1 MSNYRRKEL
10 AKKITASLLL
20 LSFSSQPYFSTVV
33 FANTN
38 TTVSAPAAGQQ
49 VNSQNIGGTVV
60 VNINNPQ
67 GPGGLSHNKFS
78 DLQVGK
84 EGIVFNNSQNAIN
97 TQLAGNIS
105 GNSNLTNGPAG
116 IILNEVTGSKLSELN
131 GMLEIAGQQASL
143 IIANPNGINAAG
155 VGFINTNRVVL
166 TTGVPTIDAAGNLEG
181 FTVNN
186 ASEITFA
193 DRIETD
199 TAGAE
204 TGFINGSSTTPRI
217 DLISRAVKINGTLQ
231 AEELNVVTGA
241 NKVAYSDLQ
250 AEQMS
255 AATAKPALALDVSAL
270 GGMYAG
276 RITMVGTENGVG
288 VKNAGVMEAVGE
300 AGSILL
306 NVNGRITFAQSVETE
321 NGESSVLS
329 RVTAQKNIELQS
341 SDTIEFADDVTAGVD
356 FTANAKNIIADK
368 QLTAGIYRP
377 TSATDDGAEPEP
389 VVNAAAKM
397 TLTAADTITNA
408 GAVSSEGSLT
418 TTAGL
423 FTNSGS
429 VSAASITVSG
439 KDVINQGSI
448 DQSGT
453 GVTTVALSGTL
464 SNTAAGSGQNSILR
478 TSGDLKLT
486 AQEIVNA
493 GNSIILSSQAAEV
506 TAADISNENST
517 ISAQN
522 GNMTITADNLKN
534 DGGFLK
540 ARQAFSLSSKQNSL
554 SGTIDAGTDLD
565 ITNTDNG
572 SLTLAKN
579 AVLRAGGDISV
590 IAGVIDNAGVLL
602 AQNDIIFTAGSAAN
616 QTTGRISAQKNV
628 DLPDNFTNEGTLT
641 GSNVVDIPPEQ
652 PDKIPQ
658 FTAPDTGVSTDK
670 AAASDFVKIEA
681 DKNAAKE
688 YKPIVEKTNSGID
701 IVQIA
706 SANSDGVS
714 RNLYT
719 WFDVNKSG
727 LILNNATEY
736 VNTQLGGYVDYNYRL
751 GLRPAKIILNE
762 VTSANPSSINGFIE
776 VAGHRAGVV
785 IANANGI
792 VVDNGG
798 FINTSHAV
806 FTTGK
811 PVMNGGLDAYQVN
824 GGSVII
830 TGKGLDAKTT
840 DRLDIVSADAAVTAG
855 VWGGDEINVVTGH
868 NSVDAQNLQT
878 QKLNNSTAGMDNTID
893 IASVGGMYAG
903 KITLVANDTDAG
915 IKNFGNI
922 NASGSGIT
930 LASDGKLAQHGRL
943 AAQKGSVSI
952 TAGGDIYNSQQI
964 LAGTDLQ
971 LQTKG
976 DLLSTGTI
984 GSETG
989 IINLT
994 VAREFT
1000 QTGSVRLEKGALN
1013 INVGSDLYQY
1023 GNISVQQGGTLLAV
1037 QGNSGQYGTISSEG
1051 DFTFDTKG
1059 TLRQHGQIAVTDG
1072 NADFTAGSAFRQYG
1086 DIILANGSG
1095 TVSAGGDALQAGKL
1109 VAQKGSIAVTAAND
1123 LKNTGTISAAAK
1135 LDINTVK
1142 DITQIQG
1149 VMIGG
1154 NGTVVNANNLTNNGG
1169 VIFSGADIDLTI
1181 KNKLQNLNSASI
1193 YAQGD
1198 VTIGSGIGKTTE
1210 LLNQSS
1216 TIRGDKN
1223 VHIAVGS
1230 LTNEKREFITGWDV
1244 TETDHDIALPGFS
1257 LSGKY
1262 YNARRYFHRVVQ
1274 DGTIYLDSPAA
1285 YILSGADMTIDADT
1299 VDNEYSFITAGHDL
1313 DLAAAGLTNIGYKNI
1328 KRTTETGT
1336 DVKYWKYKKHRRL
1349 HHHCHYV
1356 YGQDRSPYYLHTR
1369 ELIDGGADSVI
1380 SAGGSNNTIITTTVN
1395 RTIDAQYEDLTVT
1408 YTPTAQNPAGIE
1420 PSVSV
1425 PQISD
1430 LTSKNPLL
1438 KPADPTADY
1447 LIEMDPRFTNYK
1459 NFLSSDYLF
1468 ERISRDPQ
1476 KVMKRLGDGFTEQ
1489 QLIRDQILNLTG
1501 KQYLAGFTSDE
1512 EQFKELMNNAAI
1524 AADKFDLTVGV
1535 ALTAE
1540 QMANLTTDIVWMV
1553 EQEVNGQNVLV
1564 PVVYLASVRKG
1575 ELKPDGALL
1584 AGGNIHLVTG
1594 DTLTNTGSIVAS
1606 DRSDITAGSI
1616 NNLGGTVKAGKE
1628 LALTGKQDIINAG
1641 GTISG
1646 TNISLEAGNNIVNET
1661 TTSDVQYREL
1671 HQVTVDQV
1679 GSITA
1684 SGDLNLKAGQ
1694 NVELKGSVTA
1704 ADGNTSITAGNKIDI
1719 SSIATGDR
1727 VAVVGTDRDKRINV
1741 NNNSAL
1747 VGGKNVQLQAGG
1759 DLALTGSH
1767 VTATDS
1773 ITATAGGNIK
1783 LKAVKDRKMEEAEIG
1798 HRGGFYYNR
1807 VMTDDEKVQGSSMSA
1822 GGDISLQSG
1831 RDINLTSSNIA
1842 SEQGKITGGAAGSVN
1857 LNTMTEHHESIF
1869 EEHKKKIGFL
1879 SSKTTDIYDAKAA
1892 DYNVGSNISGDSVD
1906 LTSGKDTNITASN
1919 VVADNDVN
1927 ITAGGNV
1934 NIIAAEDTSSSTY
1947 KKQVKKSGL
1956 LSGGGLGFT
1965 IGSEKRKDQY
1975 DNQNVEQAGST
1986 VGSIKGSVN
1995 VEAGKD
2001 VSISASDVLAGK
2013 DINLT
2018 GQNVTIES
2026 ADNTYNAQ
2034 EKHEYKKS
2042 GLTVSL
2048 TTPAL
2053 SVAESVH
2060 DTIKKAD
2067 SVKDDRLKAL
2077 IVGKEISDLTK
2088 SGKDSV
2094 LNQTKD
2100 GLKDGFNADDF
2111 SLNISIGSQKSK
2123 TESSSSTTIVQGSTV
2138 KSGGNV
2144 NITATEKDINIKG
2157 SDISGE
2163 DVSLAAKG
2171 DVNIT
2176 SAKNI
2181 NTSSSDSK
2189 SSSGSIGVSI
2199 NTSGISDI
2207 NAGYS
2212 KYKGEVKENGTTHTN
2227 STVTANDKLTVE
2239 SGKDT
2244 NISGSKVSG
2253 GSVEIHVG
2261 GNLNIESQQDSQ
2273 KYDEKYTSGGLNVN
2287 INYAT
2292 GAGISGGASSGTTKS
2307 DYNSVT
2313 DQSGIYAGEGGF
2325 NITVDKNTDLKGG
2338 VIDSDT
2344 TPDKNKL
2351 TTGTLTWEDIDNKA
2365 EYSSK
2370 DVGINVNINNG
2381 AKDNEKGVTPN
2392 IGMPAKGEDES
2403 TTQAGVAQGTI
2414 EIKDK
2419 ENQKQNIEDLNRDT
2433 KNTLNKLEQI
2443 FDKQTVAERKE
2454 MADLFGELAYNFV
2467 GDLAIK
2473 NGWAEGSPEKV
2484 ALHAFVGGIMSELTG
2499 SGFLSGASGA
2509 AVNEFIQKQLSD
2521 AFKDNPDMHQWAS
2534 ALVGAVVSDVVTG
2547 NAQAGASSAVSG
2559 TKDNYLTHKQYTDYL
2574 AELESCKGDADKE
2587 KEVQQKYEVISALQD
2602 KEWLKAHPF
2611 EEYAETIKNVDGSIS
2626 YVSKEQVVGLNT
2638 DGSTAYLRP
2647 GEVIVIGNEDISK
2660 IVDKIKPGNII
2671 QMPDGKRYYVQPNGE
2686 LKENADLGAFMTY
2699 QKVSFEKGD
2708 VETYRDMYIF
2718 GADAK
2723 IADDF
2728 KDKAGEAVVDIPD
2741 KIGKIHFASELLQ
2754 VGAVTG
2760 NDSAMIGAT
2769 VLIAYEG
2776 TGMVITTTSFINNVV
2791 NSNVDINELIK
2802 DKFEKNDQEIYDHI
2816 DKGAKMVGIVG
2827 DVVNITAAAK
2837 AGKFNSINWD
2847 RVAFDDAE
2855 REKAKVLL
2863 SSLGLSMN
2871 INTIEELIE

>member
-20 LSFSSQPYFSTVV
+20 LSFSSQPYFSTAV

-155 VGFINTNRVVL
+155 VGFINTNRAVL

-241 NKVAYSDLQ
+241 NKVAYSNLQ

-377 TSATDDGAEPEP
+377 TSATDDGVELEP

-453 GVTTVALSGTL
+453 GVTTVALSGTF

-478 TSGDLKLT
+478 TSGNLKLT

-522 GNMTITADNLKN
+522 GNLTITADNLKN

-628 DLPDNFTNEGTLT
+628 DLPDNFANEGTLT

-681 DKNAAKE
+681 DKNAATE

-811 PVMNGGLDAYQVN
+811 PVVNGGLDTYQVN

-830 TGKGLDAKTT
+830 TGQGLDAKTT

-994 VAREFT
+994 AARDFT

-1181 KNKLQNLNSASI
+1181 KNKLQNLNSASV
-1193 YAQGD
+1193 YARGD
-1198 VTIGSGIGKTTE
+1198 VTIGSGTGKTAE

-1223 VHIAVGS
+1223 VHIAAGS

-1313 DLAAAGLTNIGYKNI
+1313 DLAAASLTNIGYKNI

-1336 DVKYWKYKKHRRL
+1336 DVKYWKYKKHRRW
-1349 HHHCHYV
+1349 HRHCHYV

-1438 KPADPTADY
+1438 KPADSTADY

-1694 NVELKGSVTA
+1694 NVELQGSVTA

-1727 VAVVGTDRDKRINV
+1727 VAVVGTDWDKRINV

-1773 ITATAGGNIK
+1773 ITAEAGGSIELN
-1783 LKAVKDRKMEEAEIG
+1783 AVKDRKMEEAEIG

-1927 ITAGGNV
+1927 ITA
-1934 NIIAAEDTSSSTY
+1934 D
-1947 KKQVKKSGL
+1947 
-1956 LSGGGLGFT
+1956 
-1965 IGSEKRKDQY
+1965 
-1975 DNQNVEQAGST
+1975 
-1986 VGSIKGSVN
+1986 
-1995 VEAGKD
+1995 
-2001 VSISASDVLAGK
+2001 
-2013 DINLT
+2013 
-2018 GQNVTIES
+2018 
-2026 ADNTYNAQ
+2026 
-2034 EKHEYKKS
+2034 
-2042 GLTVSL
+2042 
-2048 TTPAL
+2048 
-2053 SVAESVH
+2053 
-2060 DTIKKAD
+2060 
-2067 SVKDDRLKAL
+2067 
-2077 IVGKEISDLTK
+2077 
-2088 SGKDSV
+2088 
-2094 LNQTKD
+2094 
-2100 GLKDGFNADDF
+2100 
-2111 SLNISIGSQKSK
+2111 
-2123 TESSSSTTIVQGSTV
+2123 
-2138 KSGGNV
+2138 GNV

-2176 SAKNI
+2176 SAKNT

-2189 SSSGSIGVSI
+2189 ASSGSIGVSI

-2212 KYKGEVKENGTTHTN
+2212 KYKDEVKENGTTHTN

-2253 GSVEIHVG
+2253 GSVEMHAG

-2338 VIDSDT
+2338 VIDSDA

-2351 TTGTLTWEDIDNKA
+2351 TTGTLTWEDVDNKA

-2403 TTQAGVAQGTI
+2403 TTKAGVAQGTI
-2414 EIKDK
+2414 EITDK

-2433 KNTLNKLEQI
+2433 KNTLNKLEQL

-2454 MADLFGELAYNFV
+2454 MAALFGELAYNV
-2467 GDLAIK
+2467 VHNIDGT
-2473 NGWAEGSPEKV
+2473 PEQKA
-2484 ALHAFVGGIMSELTG
+2484 ALHALVGGIMGELTG
-2499 SGFLSGASGA
+2499 SGFLAGASGA
-2509 AVNEFIQKQLSD
+2509 AVNKLMSD
-2521 AFKDNPDMHQWAS
+2521 ELKKIAGDDPALHQWLS
-2534 ALVGAVVSDVVTG
+2534 AALGAVVSDVVAG
-2547 NAQAGASSAVSG
+2547 NAQAGSSTAASG
-2559 TKDNYLTHKQYTDYL
+2559 TKNNDLMLTPEELSELVFDNDRAEEYCKQQGIPVTQENIEKLKTGFTNFAKENSESDAVIATGGFGVEGSYIYDLKAQESYL
-2574 AELESCKGDADKE
+2574 AAGGSGGKGGIGA
-2587 KEVQQKYEVISALQD
+2587 ALS
-2602 KEWLKAHPF
+2602 LVA
-2611 EEYAETIKNVDGSIS
+2611 I
-2626 YVSKEQVVGLNT
+2626 
-2638 DGSTAYLRP
+2638 
-2647 GEVIVIGNEDISK
+2647 K
-2660 IVDKIKPGNII
+2660 IVSSDSSI
-2671 QMPDGKRYYVQPNGE
+2671 
-2686 LKENADLGAFMTY
+2686 DLN
-2699 QKVSFEKGD
+2699 
-2708 VETYRDMYIF
+2708 
-2718 GADAK
+2718 DAK
-2723 IADDF
+2723 VR
-2728 KDKAGEAVVDIPD
+2728 KDILSGTSIGANFYVGVGGGISIPLNS
-2741 KIGKIHFASELLQ
+2741 KYSGRITIIVKGIGTPQ
-2754 VGAVTG
+2754 VGISGSNAQAG
-2760 NDSAMIGAT
+2760 SDIANDR
-2769 VLIAYEG
+2769 Y
-2776 TGMVITTTSFINNVV
+2776 
-2791 NSNVDINELIK
+2791 NEALDNK
-2802 DKFEKNDQEIYDHI
+2802 YGSD
-2816 DKGAKMVGIVG
+2816 
-2827 DVVNITAAAK
+2827 
-2837 AGKFNSINWD
+2837 
-2847 RVAFDDAE
+2847 
-2855 REKAKVLL
+2855 
-2863 SSLGLSMN
+2863 
-2871 INTIEELIE
+2871 

>member
-20 LSFSSQPYFSTVV
+20 LSFSSQPYFSTAV

-67 GPGGLSHNKFS
+67 GPGGLSHNKFT

-97 TQLAGNIS
+97 TQLAGSIS

-116 IILNEVTGSKLSELN
+116 IILNEVTGSNPSALN
-131 GMLEIAGQQASL
+131 GMLEIAGQNASL

-155 VGFINTNRVVL
+155 VGFINTNRAVL

-186 ASEITFA
+186 ASKITFA

-199 TAGAE
+199 TAGTE

-486 AQEIVNA
+486 AQGIVNA

-522 GNMTITADNLKN
+522 GNLTITADNLKN

-681 DKNAAKE
+681 DKNAATE

-994 VAREFT
+994 AARDFT

-1095 TVSAGGDALQAGKL
+1095 TVSAGDDALQAGKL
-1109 VAQKGSIAVTAAND
+1109 VAQKGSIAVTTAND

-1198 VTIGSGIGKTTE
+1198 VTIGSRTGKTAE

-1223 VHIAVGS
+1223 VHIAAES
-1230 LTNEKREFITGWDV
+1230 LTNEKREFVTGWDV

-1257 LSGKY
+1257 LYGNY

-1313 DLAAAGLTNIGYKNI
+1313 DLAADSLTNIGYKNI
-1328 KRTTETGT
+1328 KCTTETGT
-1336 DVKYWKYKKHRRL
+1336 DVKYWKYKKHRKWHR
-1349 HHHCHYV
+1349 HCHYV

-1380 SAGGSNNTIITTTVN
+1380 SAGGNNTTTVGTTTVN

-1438 KPADPTADY
+1438 KPADSTADY

-1684 SGDLNLKAGQ
+1684 SGDLKLKAGQ
-1694 NVELKGSVTA
+1694 NVELQGSVTA

-1773 ITATAGGNIK
+1773 ITAEAGGSIE
-1783 LKAVKDRKMEEAEIG
+1783 LKAVKDRKMEDAEIG

-1842 SEQGKITGGAAGSVN
+1842 SEQGKITADAAGSVN

-1965 IGSEKRKDQY
+1965 IGKEKRKDQY

-2077 IVGKEISDLTK
+2077 IVGKEVNDLTK

-2094 LNQTKD
+2094 LNQTKG

-2123 TESSSSTTIVQGSTV
+2123 TESSSITTVAQGSTV
-2138 KSGGNV
+2138 KADGNV

-2163 DVSLAAKG
+2163 DVSFAAKG

-2176 SAKNI
+2176 SAKNT

-2189 SSSGSIGVSI
+2189 ASSGSIGVSI

-2253 GSVEIHVG
+2253 GSVEMHAG

-2338 VIDSDT
+2338 VIDSDA

-2351 TTGTLTWEDIDNKA
+2351 TTGTLTWEDVDNKA

-2403 TTQAGVAQGTI
+2403 TTKAGVAQGTI

-2454 MADLFGELAYNFV
+2454 MAALFGELAYNV
-2467 GDLAIK
+2467 VHNIDGT
-2473 NGWAEGSPEKV
+2473 PEQKA
-2484 ALHAFVGGIMSELTG
+2484 ALHALVGGIMGELTG
-2499 SGFLSGASGA
+2499 SGFLAGASGA
-2509 AVNEFIQKQLSD
+2509 AVNKLLSD
-2521 AFKDNPDMHQWAS
+2521 ELKKIAGDDPALHQWLS
-2534 ALVGAVVSDVVTG
+2534 AALGAVVSDVVADNG
-2547 NAQAGASSAVSG
+2547 QAGSSTAASG
-2559 TKDNYLTHKQYTDYL
+2559 TKNNDQLDAELAAQRNLTAEEVKKADEMVTFIDNLSSNDITYESGFTIDDHGNVKSTTSSIKDFDFASSLVVNGTIAIADLPSDIAKTLNLGKVPGYAGEINYIVAVNKDFKNYSGKDFGLAVLSDTAGYGLGKGAGALAGAILGSETTDNYGMKPFLVIYGGYVGANTAGGIL
-2574 AELESCKGDADKE
+2574 GDKLSTEIKNKIAVSDKE
-2587 KEVQQKYEVISALQD
+2587 K
-2602 KEWLKAHPF
+2602 
-2611 EEYAETIKNVDGSIS
+2611 
-2626 YVSKEQVVGLNT
+2626 
-2638 DGSTAYLRP
+2638 
-2647 GEVIVIGNEDISK
+2647 
-2660 IVDKIKPGNII
+2660 
-2671 QMPDGKRYYVQPNGE
+2671 M
-2686 LKENADLGAFMTY
+2686 
-2699 QKVSFEKGD
+2699 EK
-2708 VETYRDMYIF
+2708 
-2718 GADAK
+2718 
-2723 IADDF
+2723 
-2728 KDKAGEAVVDIPD
+2728 
-2741 KIGKIHFASELLQ
+2741 
-2754 VGAVTG
+2754 
-2760 NDSAMIGAT
+2760 
-2769 VLIAYEG
+2769 
-2776 TGMVITTTSFINNVV
+2776 
-2791 NSNVDINELIK
+2791 
-2802 DKFEKNDQEIYDHI
+2802 
-2816 DKGAKMVGIVG
+2816 
-2827 DVVNITAAAK
+2827 
-2837 AGKFNSINWD
+2837 
-2847 RVAFDDAE
+2847 
-2855 REKAKVLL
+2855 
-2863 SSLGLSMN
+2863 
-2871 INTIEELIE
+2871 

>member
-20 LSFSSQPYFSTVV
+20 LSFSSQPYFSTAV

-67 GPGGLSHNKFS
+67 GPGGLSHNKFT

-97 TQLAGNIS
+97 TQLAGSIS

-116 IILNEVTGSKLSELN
+116 IILNEVTGSNPSALN
-131 GMLEIAGQQASL
+131 GMLEIAGQNASL

-155 VGFINTNRVVL
+155 VGFINTNRAVL

-186 ASEITFA
+186 ASKITFA

-306 NVNGRITFAQSVETE
+306 NVNGRITFIQSVETE

-356 FTANAKNIIADK
+356 FTVNAKNIIADK
-368 QLTAGIYRP
+368 QFTAGIYRP
-377 TSATDDGAEPEP
+377 TSATDDGVEPEP

-453 GVTTVALSGTL
+453 GVTTVVLSGAF
-464 SNTAAGSGQNSILR
+464 SNTAASSGQNSILR

-522 GNMTITADNLKN
+522 GNLTITADNLKN

-681 DKNAAKE
+681 DKNAATE

-706 SANSDGVS
+706 SANNDGVS

-811 PVMNGGLDAYQVN
+811 PVVNGGLDTYQVN

-994 VAREFT
+994 AARDFT

-1013 INVGSDLYQY
+1013 INVGSDLY
-1023 GNISVQQGGTLLAV
+1023 
-1037 QGNSGQYGTISSEG
+1037 
-1051 DFTFDTKG
+1051 
-1059 TLRQHGQIAVTDG
+1059 
-1072 NADFTAGSAFRQYG
+1072 QYG

-1181 KNKLQNLNSASI
+1181 KNKLQNLNSASV

-1223 VHIAVGS
+1223 VHIAAES

-1274 DGTIYLDSPAA
+1274 DGTIYLNSPAA
-1285 YILSGADMTIDADT
+1285 YILSGSDMTIDADT

-1313 DLAAAGLTNIGYKNI
+1313 DLAAASLTNIGYKNI

-1336 DVKYWKYKKHRRL
+1336 DIKYWKYKKHRRW
-1349 HHHCHYV
+1349 HRHCHYV

-1380 SAGGSNNTIITTTVN
+1380 SAGGNNTTTVGTTTVN

-1438 KPADPTADY
+1438 KPADSTADY
-1447 LIEMDPRFTNYK
+1447 LIEMDPRFINYK

-1684 SGDLNLKAGQ
+1684 SGDLKLKAGQ

-1773 ITATAGGNIK
+1773 ITAAAGGSIE
-1783 LKAVKDRKMEEAEIG
+1783 LKAVKDRKMEDAEIG

-2034 EKHEYKKS
+2034 EKHEYKKT
-2042 GLTVSL
+2042 GITVSL
-2048 TTPAL
+2048 GGQTVEAVQKITNPIQRAT
-2053 SVAESVH
+2053 E
-2060 DTIKKAD
+2060 
-2067 SVKDDRLKAL
+2067 VKDAKLKAL
-2077 IVGKEISDLTK
+2077 YELNTLHDLQKNVNNISNTLDNIDA
-2088 SGKDSV
+2088 KDESAA
-2094 LNQTKD
+2094 
-2100 GLKDGFNADDF
+2100 LK
-2111 SLNISIGSQKSK
+2111 ISIGIGSASSKSK
-2123 TESSSSTTIVQGSTV
+2123 LESEVTVAKGSNVAAGGDITV
-2138 KSGGNV
+2138 
-2144 NITATEKDINIKG
+2144 TATEKDINIKG
-2157 SDISGE
+2157 SNVSGE
-2163 DVSLAAKG
+2163 NVTLDAKENI
-2171 DVNIT
+2171 NIT
-2176 SAKNI
+2176 SSENSTNNEFDASN
-2181 NTSSSDSK
+2181 K
-2189 SSSGSIGVSI
+2189 SFGASVDFGVSGIIGGGI
-2199 NTSGISDI
+2199 NYGKGSSTVDSD
-2207 NAGYS
+2207 
-2212 KYKGEVKENGTTHTN
+2212 GTTHTN
-2227 STVTANDKLTVE
+2227 ANITANKDLTIT
-2239 SGKDT
+2239 SGEDV
-2244 NISGSKVSG
+2244 NIKGGKVSG
-2253 GSVEIHVG
+2253 DKVTAEIG
-2261 GNLNIESQQDSQ
+2261 GNLNVESQQDTDNYTAKDKNFGIDIGIDKKPQGSGIAFGKDTTDTDS
-2273 KYDEKYTSGGLNVN
+2273 KYS
-2287 INYAT
+2287 
-2292 GAGISGGASSGTTKS
+2292 
-2307 DYNSVT
+2307 SVT

-2325 NITVDKNTDLKGG
+2325 DITVDKNTGLKGG
-2338 VIDSDT
+2338 IIDSDAA
-2344 TPDKNKL
+2344 PDKNKL
-2351 TTGTLTWEDIDNKA
+2351 TTGTLTWEDVENEA

-2370 DVGINVNINNG
+2370 SDGFSGSISQNKDKNGKVHTNTVGG
-2381 AKDNEKGVTPN
+2381 PETG
-2392 IGMPAKGEDES
+2392 GEVSDEDSS
-2403 TTQAGVAQGTI
+2403 TTKSGVAEGTI
-2414 EIKDK
+2414 EITDK

-2433 KNTLNKLEQI
+2433 KNTLNSLGKI
-2443 FDKQTVAERKE
+2443 FDEQEVQERRE
-2454 MADLFGELAYNFV
+2454 MANLFSQMAHSAI
-2467 GDLAIK
+2467 GDMTLKLTSEQKAMLNIAA
-2473 NGWAEGSPEKV
+2473 G
-2484 ALHAFVGGIMSELTG
+2484 ALTSYFA
-2499 SGFLSGASGA
+2499 SGDFLSGAAGVA
-2509 AVNEFIQKQLSD
+2509 TTEALQNILRDVKDPTVKQLIVSI
-2521 AFKDNPDMHQWAS
+2521 AASAASKLAKLNSHNSVAS
-2534 ALVGAVVSDVVTG
+2534 ALDVEKF
-2547 NAQAGASSAVSG
+2547 NH
-2559 TKDNYLTHKQYTDYL
+2559 LTHEQQENFVRDFGK
-2574 AELESCKGDADKE
+2574 AETNQE
-2587 KEVQQKYEVISALQD
+2587 KFDVL
-2602 KEWLKAHPF
+2602 
-2611 EEYAETIKNVDGSIS
+2611 EEYFELSEANRAKDPAAAEAMEKA
-2626 YVSKEQVVGLNT
+2626 LM
-2638 DGSTAYLRP
+2638 
-2647 GEVIVIGNEDISK
+2647 NEL
-2660 IVDKIKPGNII
+2660 DKITKF
-2671 QMPDGKRYYVQPNGE
+2671 DNG
-2686 LKENADLGAFMTY
+2686 G
-2699 QKVSFEKGD
+2699 VSFVIDPDKGLHQNL
-2708 VETYRDMYIF
+2708 
-2718 GADAK
+2718 ADAK
-2723 IADDF
+2723 EF
-2728 KDKAGEAVVDIPD
+2728 LYLSKYLSKVLPETTKDLFVEA
-2741 KIGKIHFASELLQ
+2741 GKIILETSNVMSAGTIQ
-2754 VGAVTG
+2754 VIETG
-2760 NDSAMIGAT
+2760 TNIVRDYDPKDLPQDMLNKIIKESGKGYL
-2769 VLIAYEG
+2769 VYEG
-2776 TGMVITTTSFINNVV
+2776 HVTAENIGIPKSYIIGT
-2791 NSNVDINELIK
+2791 D
-2802 DKFEKNDQEIYDHI
+2802 
-2816 DKGAKMVGIVG
+2816 VGIIIVNNFVG
-2827 DVVNITAAAK
+2827 TK
-2837 AGKFNSINWD
+2837 
-2847 RVAFDDAE
+2847 
-2855 REKAKVLL
+2855 
-2863 SSLGLSMN
+2863 
-2871 INTIEELIE
+2871 

>member
-1 MSNYRRKEL
+1 M
-10 AKKITASLLL
+10 
-20 LSFSSQPYFSTVV
+20 
-33 FANTN
+33 
-38 TTVSAPAAGQQ
+38 
-49 VNSQNIGGTVV
+49 
-60 VNINNPQ
+60 
-67 GPGGLSHNKFS
+67 
-78 DLQVGK
+78 
-84 EGIVFNNSQNAIN
+84 
-97 TQLAGNIS
+97 
-105 GNSNLTNGPAG
+105 
-116 IILNEVTGSKLSELN
+116 
-131 GMLEIAGQQASL
+131 
-143 IIANPNGINAAG
+143 
-155 VGFINTNRVVL
+155 
-166 TTGVPTIDAAGNLEG
+166 
-181 FTVNN
+181 
-186 ASEITFA
+186 
-193 DRIETD
+193 
-199 TAGAE
+199 
-204 TGFINGSSTTPRI
+204 
-217 DLISRAVKINGTLQ
+217 
-231 AEELNVVTGA
+231 
-241 NKVAYSDLQ
+241 
-250 AEQMS
+250 
-255 AATAKPALALDVSAL
+255 
-270 GGMYAG
+270 
-276 RITMVGTENGVG
+276 
-288 VKNAGVMEAVGE
+288 
-300 AGSILL
+300 
-306 NVNGRITFAQSVETE
+306 
-321 NGESSVLS
+321 
-329 RVTAQKNIELQS
+329 
-341 SDTIEFADDVTAGVD
+341 
-356 FTANAKNIIADK
+356 
-368 QLTAGIYRP
+368 
-377 TSATDDGAEPEP
+377 
-389 VVNAAAKM
+389 
-397 TLTAADTITNA
+397 
-408 GAVSSEGSLT
+408 
-418 TTAGL
+418 
-423 FTNSGS
+423 
-429 VSAASITVSG
+429 
-439 KDVINQGSI
+439 
-448 DQSGT
+448 
-453 GVTTVALSGTL
+453 
-464 SNTAAGSGQNSILR
+464 
-478 TSGDLKLT
+478 
-486 AQEIVNA
+486 
-493 GNSIILSSQAAEV
+493 
-506 TAADISNENST
+506 
-517 ISAQN
+517 
-522 GNMTITADNLKN
+522 
-534 DGGFLK
+534 
-540 ARQAFSLSSKQNSL
+540 
-554 SGTIDAGTDLD
+554 
-565 ITNTDNG
+565 
-572 SLTLAKN
+572 
-579 AVLRAGGDISV
+579 
-590 IAGVIDNAGVLL
+590 
-602 AQNDIIFTAGSAAN
+602 
-616 QTTGRISAQKNV
+616 
-628 DLPDNFTNEGTLT
+628 
-641 GSNVVDIPPEQ
+641 
-652 PDKIPQ
+652 
-658 FTAPDTGVSTDK
+658 
-670 AAASDFVKIEA
+670 
-681 DKNAAKE
+681 
-688 YKPIVEKTNSGID
+688 
-701 IVQIA
+701 
-706 SANSDGVS
+706 
-714 RNLYT
+714 
-719 WFDVNKSG
+719 
-727 LILNNATEY
+727 
-736 VNTQLGGYVDYNYRL
+736 
-751 GLRPAKIILNE
+751 
-762 VTSANPSSINGFIE
+762 
-776 VAGHRAGVV
+776 
-785 IANANGI
+785 
-792 VVDNGG
+792 
-798 FINTSHAV
+798 
-806 FTTGK
+806 
-811 PVMNGGLDAYQVN
+811 
-824 GGSVII
+824 
-830 TGKGLDAKTT
+830 
-840 DRLDIVSADAAVTAG
+840 
-855 VWGGDEINVVTGH
+855 
-868 NSVDAQNLQT
+868 
-878 QKLNNSTAGMDNTID
+878 
-893 IASVGGMYAG
+893 
-903 KITLVANDTDAG
+903 
-915 IKNFGNI
+915 
-922 NASGSGIT
+922 
-930 LASDGKLAQHGRL
+930 
-943 AAQKGSVSI
+943 
-952 TAGGDIYNSQQI
+952 
-964 LAGTDLQ
+964 
-971 LQTKG
+971 
-976 DLLSTGTI
+976 
-984 GSETG
+984 
-989 IINLT
+989 
-994 VAREFT
+994 
-1000 QTGSVRLEKGALN
+1000 
-1013 INVGSDLYQY
+1013 
-1023 GNISVQQGGTLLAV
+1023 
-1037 QGNSGQYGTISSEG
+1037 
-1051 DFTFDTKG
+1051 
-1059 TLRQHGQIAVTDG
+1059 
-1072 NADFTAGSAFRQYG
+1072 
-1086 DIILANGSG
+1086 
-1095 TVSAGGDALQAGKL
+1095 QAGKL

-1313 DLAAAGLTNIGYKNI
+1313 DLAAASLTNIGYKNI

-1336 DVKYWKYKKHRRL
+1336 DVKYWKYKKHRRW
-1349 HHHCHYV
+1349 HRHCHYV

-1438 KPADPTADY
+1438 KPADSTADY

-1986 VGSIKGSVN
+1986 VGSISGSVN

-2013 DINLT
+2013 DISLT

-2077 IVGKEISDLTK
+2077 IVGKEVNDLTK

-2138 KSGGNV
+2138 KADGNV
-2144 NITATEKDINIKG
+2144 NITASEKDINIKG
-2157 SDISGE
+2157 SDVSGE

-2176 SAKNI
+2176 SGKNI

-2189 SSSGSIGVSI
+2189 ASSGSIGVSI

-2212 KYKGEVKENGTTHTN
+2212 KYKDEVKENGTTHKN
-2227 STVTANDKLTVE
+2227 STVTANDKLTAE

-2253 GSVEIHVG
+2253 GSVEMHVG
-2261 GNLNIESQQDSQ
+2261 GNLNIESQQDRQ

-2313 DQSGIYAGEGGF
+2313 DQIGIYAGEGGF

-2338 VIDSDT
+2338 VIDSDA

-2351 TTGTLTWEDIDNKA
+2351 TTGTLTWEDVDNKA

-2403 TTQAGVAQGTI
+2403 TTKAGVAQGTI

-2433 KNTLNKLEQI
+2433 KNTLNKLEQL

-2454 MADLFGELAYNFV
+2454 MAALFGELAYNV
-2467 GDLAIK
+2467 VHNIDGT
-2473 NGWAEGSPEKV
+2473 PEQKA
-2484 ALHAFVGGIMSELTG
+2484 ALHALVGGIMGELTG
-2499 SGFLSGASGA
+2499 SGFLAGASGA
-2509 AVNEFIQKQLSD
+2509 AVNKLLSD
-2521 AFKDNPDMHQWAS
+2521 ELKKIAGDDPALHQWLS
-2534 ALVGAVVSDVVTG
+2534 AALGAVVSDVVADNG
-2547 NAQAGASSAVSG
+2547 QAGSSTAASG
-2559 TKDNYLTHKQYTDYL
+2559 TKNNDQLDAELAAQRNLTAEEVKKADEMVTFIDNLSSNDITYESGFTIDEHGNVKNTTSSIKDFDFASSLVVNGTIAIADLPSDIAKTLNLGKVPGYAGEINYIVAVNKDFKNYSGKDFGLAVLSDTAGYGLGKGAGALAGAILGSETTDNYGMKPFLVIYGGYVGANTAGGIL
-2574 AELESCKGDADKE
+2574 GDKLSTEIKNKIAVSDKE
-2587 KEVQQKYEVISALQD
+2587 K
-2602 KEWLKAHPF
+2602 
-2611 EEYAETIKNVDGSIS
+2611 
-2626 YVSKEQVVGLNT
+2626 
-2638 DGSTAYLRP
+2638 
-2647 GEVIVIGNEDISK
+2647 
-2660 IVDKIKPGNII
+2660 
-2671 QMPDGKRYYVQPNGE
+2671 M
-2686 LKENADLGAFMTY
+2686 
-2699 QKVSFEKGD
+2699 EK
-2708 VETYRDMYIF
+2708 
-2718 GADAK
+2718 
-2723 IADDF
+2723 
-2728 KDKAGEAVVDIPD
+2728 
-2741 KIGKIHFASELLQ
+2741 
-2754 VGAVTG
+2754 
-2760 NDSAMIGAT
+2760 
-2769 VLIAYEG
+2769 
-2776 TGMVITTTSFINNVV
+2776 
-2791 NSNVDINELIK
+2791 
-2802 DKFEKNDQEIYDHI
+2802 
-2816 DKGAKMVGIVG
+2816 
-2827 DVVNITAAAK
+2827 
-2837 AGKFNSINWD
+2837 
-2847 RVAFDDAE
+2847 
-2855 REKAKVLL
+2855 
-2863 SSLGLSMN
+2863 
-2871 INTIEELIE
+2871 

>member
-20 LSFSSQPYFSTVV
+20 LSFSAQPYFSTTV
-33 FANTN
+33 FAD
-38 TTVSAPAAGQQ
+38 TTVAAPAVGQQ
-49 VNSQNIGGTVV
+49 VNSQNVNGKVI

-67 GPGGLSHNKFS
+67 GPGGLSHNKFT
-78 DLQVGK
+78 DLQVGT

-97 TQLAGNIS
+97 TQLAGSIS

-116 IILNEVTGSKLSELN
+116 IILNEVTGSNPSALN
-131 GMLEIAGQQASL
+131 GMLEIAGQSASL

-155 VGFINTNRVVL
+155 VGFINTNRAVL
-166 TTGVPTIDAAGNLEG
+166 TTGVPAIDAAGNLEG

-193 DRIETD
+193 DRIETG
-199 TAGAE
+199 TSGAE

-217 DLISRAVKINGTLQ
+217 DLISRAVKVNGTLQ
-231 AEELNVVTGA
+231 AEELNIVTGT
-241 NKVAYSDLQ
+241 NKVAYSDLA
-250 AEQMS
+250 AEQLA
-255 AATAKPALALDVSAL
+255 AATTKPTLALDVSAL

-276 RITMVGTENGVG
+276 RIKMVGTEGGVG
-288 VKNAGVMEAVGE
+288 VRNAGVMEAVGE

-377 TSATDDGAEPEP
+377 ASATDDGAEPEP
-389 VVNAAAKM
+389 VVNTAAKM
-397 TLTAADTITNA
+397 TLTASDTITNA

-453 GVTTVALSGTL
+453 GATSVALSGTF

-486 AQEIVNA
+486 AQKIVNS
-493 GNSIILSSQAAEV
+493 GNSIILASQAAEV

-522 GNMTITADNLKN
+522 GNLTITADNLKN

-554 SGTIDAGTDLD
+554 TGTIDAGTDLA
-565 ITNTDNG
+565 ITNIENG

-590 IAGVIDNAGVLL
+590 TAGVIDNAGVLL
-602 AQNDIIFTAGSAAN
+602 AQNDIIFTADSAAN

-628 DLPDNFTNEGTLT
+628 VLPENFTNEGTLT

-652 PDKIPQ
+652 PDEIPQ

-681 DKNAAKE
+681 DKNAATE

-762 VTSANPSSINGFIE
+762 VTSANLSSINGFIE

-811 PVMNGGLDAYQVN
+811 PVMNGGLGAYQVN

-830 TGKGLDAKTT
+830 TGQGLDAKTT

-868 NSVDAQNLQT
+868 NSVESQTLQT
-878 QKLNNSTAGMDNTID
+878 QKLNNNTAVMDNTID

-930 LASDGKLAQHGRL
+930 LTSDGKLAQHGKL
-943 AAQKGSVSI
+943 AAQKGSISI

-971 LQTKG
+971 LQTEGK
-976 DLLSTGTI
+976 LLSTGAI

-989 IINLT
+989 IITLS
-994 VAREFT
+994 AAKDFT

-1023 GNISVQQGGTLLAV
+1023 GNISVQQGGTSLLV

-1059 TLRQHGQIAVTDG
+1059 TLRQHGQIAVTNG

-1095 TVSAGGDALQAGKL
+1095 TVLASGDALQAGKL
-1109 VAQKGSIAVTAAND
+1109 VAQKGSIAVTAAHD

-1135 LDINTVK
+1135 LDINTVN

-1154 NGTVVNANNLTNNGG
+1154 NGTIVNTNNLTNNGG
-1169 VIFSGADIDLTI
+1169 VIFSGADIGLTI

-1193 YAQGD
+1193 YAQGN
-1198 VTIGSGIGKTTE
+1198 VNIGSGTDKTAE

-1223 VHIAVGS
+1223 VHIAAES

-1244 TETDHDIALPGFS
+1244 TETDHDIPLPGFS
-1257 LSGKY
+1257 LYGNY
-1262 YNARRYFHRVVQ
+1262 YDARRYFHRVVQ

-1285 YILSGADMTIDADT
+1285 YILSGADMAIDADT

-1313 DLAAAGLTNIGYKNI
+1313 ELAAVSLTNIGYKNI

-1336 DVKYWKYKKHRRL
+1336 DVKYWKYKKHRKL
-1349 HHHCHYV
+1349 HRHCHYV

-1380 SAGGSNNTIITTTVN
+1380 SAGGNNTTTVGTTIVN
-1395 RTIDAQYEDLTVT
+1395 RTIDAQYENLTVT

-1447 LIEMDPRFTNYK
+1447 LIEMDPSFTNYK

-1501 KQYLAGFTSDE
+1501 KQYLAGFNSDE

-1553 EQEVNGQNVLV
+1553 EQEVDGQNVLV

-1606 DRSDITAGSI
+1606 ESSDITAGSI
-1616 NNLGGTVKAGKE
+1616 NNLGGTIKAGKE
-1628 LALTGKQDIINAG
+1628 LVLTGKQDIINAG
-1641 GTISG
+1641 GSISG
-1646 TNISLEAGNNIVNET
+1646 TNVSLEAGNNITNET
-1661 TTSDVQYREL
+1661 TVSDVQYREL

-1684 SGDLNLKAGQ
+1684 SGDLRLKAGQ
-1694 NVELKGSVTA
+1694 NIELKGSVTA

-1719 SSIATGDR
+1719 SSIAAGDR
-1727 VAVVGTDRDKRINV
+1727 VAVVGTDRDKRINI

-1759 DLALTGSH
+1759 DLTLTGSH
-1767 VTATDS
+1767 VAATDS
-1773 ITATAGGNIK
+1773 ITAAAGGSIELN
-1783 LKAVKDRKMEEAEIG
+1783 AVKDRKMQDSEVG
-1798 HRGGFYYNR
+1798 HRDGFYYNR
-1807 VMTDDEKVQGSSMSA
+1807 VMTDDETVQGSSMSA
-1822 GGDISLQSG
+1822 GKDISLQSG
-1831 RDINLTSSNIA
+1831 RDINLTSSNIT
-1842 SEQGKITGGAAGSVN
+1842 SEQGKITGVAAGSVN
-1857 LNTMTEHHESIF
+1857 LDTMTEHHESIF

-1919 VVADNDVN
+1919 VVADNDINIKAGGDVN
-1927 ITAGGNV
+1927 IT
-1934 NIIAAEDTSSSTY
+1934 AAEDTSSSIY

-1986 VGSIKGSVN
+1986 VGSISGSVS

-2001 VSISASDVLAGK
+2001 VSISASDVLAGQ

-2026 ADNTYNAQ
+2026 ADNTYNYR
-2034 EKHEYKKS
+2034 EKHEYKKT
-2042 GLTVSL
+2042 GITVSL
-2048 TTPAL
+2048 GGTTVDAVQKITDPIKRAEQVKDEKLAAL
-2053 SVAESVH
+2053 YALNTVH
-2060 DTIKKAD
+2060 DLQKNLTAVGNTLDNIDA
-2067 SVKDDRLKAL
+2067 KDESAAFK
-2077 IVGKEISDLTK
+2077 
-2088 SGKDSV
+2088 
-2094 LNQTKD
+2094 
-2100 GLKDGFNADDF
+2100 
-2111 SLNISIGSQKSK
+2111 ISIG
-2123 TESSSSTTIVQGSTV
+2123 IGSTSS
-2138 KSGGNV
+2138 KSHLDSETTLAKGSNVAAGGDITV
-2144 NITATEKDINIKG
+2144 TATEKDINIKG
-2157 SDISGE
+2157 SNVSGENVTLDAKENINITSSENSTNNDFDASNKSFGASVDVGISGIIGGGINYGKGSSTVDTDGITHTNSNITANKDLAIVSGE
-2163 DVSLAAKG
+2163 DVNIKG
-2171 DVNIT
+2171 
-2176 SAKNI
+2176 
-2181 NTSSSDSK
+2181 
-2189 SSSGSIGVSI
+2189 G
-2199 NTSGISDI
+2199 
-2207 NAGYS
+2207 
-2212 KYKGEVKENGTTHTN
+2212 
-2227 STVTANDKLTVE
+2227 
-2239 SGKDT
+2239 
-2244 NISGSKVSG
+2244 KVSG
-2253 GSVEIHVG
+2253 DKVTADIG
-2261 GNLNIESQQDSQ
+2261 GNLNIESQQETDNCTAKDKNFGIDIGIDKKPQGSGIGFGKDTADTNS
-2273 KYDEKYTSGGLNVN
+2273 KYS
-2287 INYAT
+2287 
-2292 GAGISGGASSGTTKS
+2292 
-2307 DYNSVT
+2307 SVT

-2325 NITVDKNTDLKGG
+2325 DITVDKNTDLKGG
-2338 VIDSDT
+2338 IIDSDA

-2351 TTGTLTWEDIDNKA
+2351 TTGTLTWEDIENKA

-2370 DVGINVNINNG
+2370 SDGFSGSISQNKDKNGKVHTNTVGG
-2381 AKDNEKGVTPN
+2381 PEKGIEVS
-2392 IGMPAKGEDES
+2392 DEASS
-2403 TTQAGVAQGTI
+2403 TTKAGVAEGTI
-2414 EIKDK
+2414 EITDK
-2419 ENQKQNIEDLNRDT
+2419 ENQKQNIEELNRDT
-2433 KNTLNKLEQI
+2433 KDSLNALGKI
-2443 FDKQTVAERKE
+2443 FDEQEVQERRE
-2454 MADLFGELAYNFV
+2454 MANLFSQMAHSAI
-2467 GDLAIK
+2467 GDMTLKLTSEQKAMLNIAA
-2473 NGWAEGSPEKV
+2473 G
-2484 ALHAFVGGIMSELTG
+2484 ALTSYFA
-2499 SGFLSGASGA
+2499 SGDFLSGA
-2509 AVNEFIQKQLSD
+2509 
-2521 AFKDNPDMHQWAS
+2521 
-2534 ALVGAVVSDVVTG
+2534 
-2547 NAQAGASSAVSG
+2547 AGVA
-2559 TKDNYLTHKQYTDYL
+2559 TT
-2574 AELESCKGDADKE
+2574 E
-2587 KEVQQKYEVISALQD
+2587 ALQNILRD
-2602 KEWLKAHPF
+2602 VKDPTVKQ
-2611 EEYAETIKNVDGSIS
+2611 II
-2626 YVSKEQVVGLNT
+2626 VSM
-2638 DGSTAYLRP
+2638 A
-2647 GEVIVIGNEDISK
+2647 
-2660 IVDKIKPGNII
+2660 
-2671 QMPDGKRYYVQPNGE
+2671 
-2686 LKENADLGAFMTY
+2686 
-2699 QKVSFEKGD
+2699 
-2708 VETYRDMYIF
+2708 
-2718 GADAK
+2718 
-2723 IADDF
+2723 
-2728 KDKAGEAVVDIPD
+2728 
-2741 KIGKIHFASELLQ
+2741 AS
-2754 VGAVTG
+2754 
-2760 NDSAMIGAT
+2760 
-2769 VLIAYEG
+2769 
-2776 TGMVITTTSFINNVV
+2776 
-2791 NSNVDINELIK
+2791 
-2802 DKFEKNDQEIYDHI
+2802 
-2816 DKGAKMVGIVG
+2816 
-2827 DVVNITAAAK
+2827 AAAK
-2837 AGKFNSINWD
+2837 AADLNTHNSSAIASDVEKFNHLNHEQQE
-2847 RVAFDDAE
+2847 AFVRDMQKAE
-2855 REKAKVLL
+2855 TNEERYNNIVYYYNLSQENRDKDPKAAEAMEKALMNELEQITKFDNGGISFVVDHDKGLHQNLEDAKAFFGTYNVVKYLPDVFGEGVKLTAATLAGPATVIGGTIKYGDLVFDFVGSYNEQGEVNDKFISSVVIDVAKATVFNKIDKLISDKVPAFITIPTEA
-2863 SSLGLSMN
+2863 GLMTYVNKN
-2871 INTIEELIE
+2871 IKDYKDEMGD

>member
-20 LSFSSQPYFSTVV
+20 LSFSAQPYFSTTV
-33 FANTN
+33 FAD
-38 TTVSAPAAGQQ
+38 TTVAAPAVGQQ
-49 VNSQNIGGTVV
+49 VNSQNVNGKVI

-67 GPGGLSHNKFS
+67 GPGGLSHNKFN
-78 DLQVGK
+78 DLQVGT

-97 TQLAGNIS
+97 TQLAGSIS
-105 GNSNLTNGPAG
+105 GNSNLTNGTAG
-116 IILNEVTGSKLSELN
+116 IILNEVTGSNPSALN
-131 GMLEIAGQQASL
+131 GMLEIAGQSASL

-155 VGFINTNRVVL
+155 VGFINTNRAVL
-166 TTGVPTIDAAGNLEG
+166 TTGVPAIDAAGNLEG

-199 TAGAE
+199 TSGAE

-217 DLISRAVKINGTLQ
+217 DLISRAVKVNGTLQ
-231 AEELNVVTGA
+231 AEELNIVTGT
-241 NKVAYSDLQ
+241 NKVAYSDLA
-250 AEQMS
+250 AEQLA
-255 AATAKPALALDVSAL
+255 AATTKPTLALDVSAL

-276 RITMVGTENGVG
+276 RIKMVGTEGGVG
-288 VKNAGVMEAVGE
+288 VRNAGVMEAVGE

-377 TSATDDGAEPEP
+377 ASATDDGAEPEP
-389 VVNAAAKM
+389 VVNTAAKM
-397 TLTAADTITNA
+397 TLTASDTITNT

-453 GVTTVALSGTL
+453 GATSVALSGTF

-486 AQEIVNA
+486 AQKIVNS
-493 GNSIILSSQAAEV
+493 GNSIILASQAAEV

-522 GNMTITADNLKN
+522 GNLTITADNLKN

-554 SGTIDAGTDLD
+554 TGTIDAGTNLA
-565 ITNTDNG
+565 ITNIENG

-590 IAGVIDNAGVLL
+590 TAGVIDNAGVLL

-628 DLPDNFTNEGTLT
+628 VLPENFTNEGTLT

-652 PDKIPQ
+652 PDEIPQ

-681 DKNAAKE
+681 DKNAATE

-811 PVMNGGLDAYQVN
+811 PVMNGGLGAYQVN

-830 TGKGLDAKTT
+830 TGQGLDAKTT

-868 NSVDAQNLQT
+868 NSVESQTLQT
-878 QKLNNSTAGMDNTID
+878 QKLNNNTAVMDNTID

-930 LASDGKLAQHGRL
+930 LASDGKLAQHGKL
-943 AAQKGSVSI
+943 AAQKGSISI

-971 LQTKG
+971 LQTEGK
-976 DLLSTGTI
+976 LLSTGTI

-989 IINLT
+989 IITLS
-994 VAREFT
+994 AAKDFT

-1023 GNISVQQGGTLLAV
+1023 GNISVQQGRTSLLV

-1059 TLRQHGQIAVTDG
+1059 TLRQHGQIAVTNG

-1095 TVSAGGDALQAGKL
+1095 TVLASGDALQAGKL
-1109 VAQKGSIAVTAAND
+1109 VAQKGSIAVTAAHD

-1135 LDINTVK
+1135 LDINTVN

-1154 NGTVVNANNLTNNGG
+1154 NGTIVNANNLTNNGG

-1193 YAQGD
+1193 YAQGN
-1198 VTIGSGIGKTTE
+1198 VNIGSGTDKTAE

-1223 VHIAVGS
+1223 VHIAAES

-1244 TETDHDIALPGFS
+1244 TETDHDIPLPGFS
-1257 LSGKY
+1257 LYGNY
-1262 YNARRYFHRVVQ
+1262 YDARRYFHRVVQ

-1285 YILSGADMTIDADT
+1285 YILSGADMAIDADT

-1313 DLAAAGLTNIGYKNI
+1313 ELAAVSLTNIGYKNI

-1336 DVKYWKYKKHRRL
+1336 DVKYWKYKKHRKL
-1349 HHHCHYV
+1349 HRHCHYV

-1380 SAGGSNNTIITTTVN
+1380 SAGGNNTTTVGTTTVN

-1408 YTPTAQNPAGIE
+1408 YIPTAQNPAGIE

-1447 LIEMDPRFTNYK
+1447 LIEMDPSFTNYK

-1501 KQYLAGFTSDE
+1501 KQYLAGFNSDE

-1553 EQEVNGQNVLV
+1553 EQEVDGQNVLV

-1606 DRSDITAGSI
+1606 ESSDITAGSI
-1616 NNLGGTVKAGKE
+1616 NNLGGTIKAGKE
-1628 LALTGKQDIINAG
+1628 LVLTGKQDIINAG
-1641 GTISG
+1641 GSISG
-1646 TNISLEAGNNIVNET
+1646 TNVSLEAGNNITNET
-1661 TTSDVQYREL
+1661 TSSDIQYREL

-1684 SGDLNLKAGQ
+1684 SGDLSLKAGQ

-1727 VAVVGTDRDKRINV
+1727 VAVVGTDRDKRINI

-1759 DLALTGSH
+1759 DLTLTGSH
-1767 VTATDS
+1767 VAATDS
-1773 ITATAGGNIK
+1773 ITAAAGGSIELN
-1783 LKAVKDRKMEEAEIG
+1783 AVKDRKMQDSEVG

-1807 VMTDDEKVQGSSMSA
+1807 VMTDDETVQGSSMSA
-1822 GGDISLQSG
+1822 GKDISLQSG
-1831 RDINLTSSNIA
+1831 RDINLTSSNIT
-1842 SEQGKITGGAAGSVN
+1842 SEQGKITGVAAGSVN
-1857 LNTMTEHHESIF
+1857 IDTMTEHHESIF

-1919 VVADNDVN
+1919 VVADNDINIQAGGDVN
-1927 ITAGGNV
+1927 IT
-1934 NIIAAEDTSSSTY
+1934 AAEDTSSSIY

-1986 VGSIKGSVN
+1986 VGSISGSVN

-2013 DINLT
+2013 DISLT

-2026 ADNTYNAQ
+2026 ADNTYNYQ

-2048 TTPAL
+2048 STPAL

-2077 IVGKEISDLTK
+2077 IVGKEVSDLTK
-2088 SGKDSV
+2088 NGQDSV
-2094 LNQTKD
+2094 LNQTRD
-2100 GLKDGFNADDF
+2100 GLKDGFNAGDF

-2123 TESSSSTTIVQGSTV
+2123 TESSSSTTIAQGSTV
-2138 KSGGNV
+2138 KADGNV
-2144 NITATEKDINIKG
+2144 NITATEKDISIKG
-2157 SDISGE
+2157 SDVSGE

-2171 DVNIT
+2171 DINIT
-2176 SAKNI
+2176 SGKNT

-2189 SSSGSIGVSI
+2189 GSSGSIGVSFG
-2199 NTSGISDI
+2199 TGGLTGV

-2212 KYKGEVKENGTTHTN
+2212 TSKGEVKENGTTHTN
-2227 STVTANDKLTVE
+2227 STVTASDKLTIE

-2244 NISGSKVSG
+2244 SIVGGKVSG
-2253 GSVEIHVG
+2253 DSVEMNVG
-2261 GNLNIESQQDSQ
+2261 GDLKIESEQDSQ
-2273 KYDEKYTSGGLNVN
+2273 YYDEKYTSGGLSIDVDL
-2287 INYAT
+2287 T
-2292 GAGISGGASSGTTKS
+2292 KPKKPGVGIGGGASSGKTNS
-2307 DYNSVT
+2307 DYESVT
-2313 DQSGIYAGEGGF
+2313 DQSGIYAGKGGF
-2325 NITVDKNTDLKGG
+2325 DITVDKNTDLKGG
-2338 VIDSDT
+2338 VIDSDA

-2351 TTGTLTWEDIDNKA
+2351 TTGTLTWEDVDNKA

-2403 TTQAGVAQGTI
+2403 TTKAGVAAGTV
-2414 EIKDK
+2414 EITDK
-2419 ENQKQNIEDLNRDT
+2419 EHQKQKVEELNRDT

-2454 MADLFGELAYNFV
+2454 MASLFGELAYNV
-2467 GDLAIK
+2467 VHNIDGT
-2473 NGWAEGSPEKV
+2473 PEQKA
-2484 ALHAFVGGIMSELTG
+2484 ALHALVGGIMGELGG
-2499 SGFLSGASGA
+2499 SGFLAGASGA
-2509 AVNEFIQKQLSD
+2509 AVNKLLSD
-2521 AFKDNPDMHQWAS
+2521 ELKKVAGDDPALHQWLS
-2534 ALVGAVVSDVVTG
+2534 AALGGVVSDVVAG
-2547 NAQAGASSAVSG
+2547 NAQAGASTAASG
-2559 TKDNYLTHKQYTDYL
+2559 TKNNDELD
-2574 AELESCKGDADKE
+2574 AELAAQRNLTAEEVQKADEMVTFVDNLSSNDITYESGFTIDDHGNVTSTTSSVKDFDFASSLVVNGTIAIADLPSDIAKTLNLGKVPGYTGEINYIVAVNKDFKNYSGKDFGLAVLSDTAGYGLGKGAGALAGAILGSETTDNDGMKPFLVIYGGYVGANTAGGILGDKLSTEIKNKIAVSDKE
-2587 KEVQQKYEVISALQD
+2587 K
-2602 KEWLKAHPF
+2602 
-2611 EEYAETIKNVDGSIS
+2611 
-2626 YVSKEQVVGLNT
+2626 
-2638 DGSTAYLRP
+2638 
-2647 GEVIVIGNEDISK
+2647 
-2660 IVDKIKPGNII
+2660 
-2671 QMPDGKRYYVQPNGE
+2671 M
-2686 LKENADLGAFMTY
+2686 
-2699 QKVSFEKGD
+2699 EK
-2708 VETYRDMYIF
+2708 
-2718 GADAK
+2718 
-2723 IADDF
+2723 
-2728 KDKAGEAVVDIPD
+2728 
-2741 KIGKIHFASELLQ
+2741 
-2754 VGAVTG
+2754 
-2760 NDSAMIGAT
+2760 
-2769 VLIAYEG
+2769 
-2776 TGMVITTTSFINNVV
+2776 
-2791 NSNVDINELIK
+2791 
-2802 DKFEKNDQEIYDHI
+2802 
-2816 DKGAKMVGIVG
+2816 
-2827 DVVNITAAAK
+2827 
-2837 AGKFNSINWD
+2837 
-2847 RVAFDDAE
+2847 
-2855 REKAKVLL
+2855 
-2863 SSLGLSMN
+2863 
-2871 INTIEELIE
+2871 

>member
-20 LSFSSQPYFSTVV
+20 LSFSAQPYFSTTV
-33 FANTN
+33 FAD
-38 TTVSAPAAGQQ
+38 TTVAAPAVGQQ
-49 VNSQNIGGTVV
+49 VNSQNVNGKVI

-67 GPGGLSHNKFS
+67 GPGGLSHNKFN
-78 DLQVGK
+78 DLQVGA

-97 TQLAGNIS
+97 TQLAGSIS

-116 IILNEVTGSKLSELN
+116 IILNEVTGSNPSALN
-131 GMLEIAGQQASL
+131 GMLEIAGQSASL

-155 VGFINTNRVVL
+155 VGFINTNRAVL
-166 TTGVPTIDAAGNLEG
+166 TTGVPAIDAAGNLEG

-193 DRIETD
+193 DRIETG
-199 TAGAE
+199 TSGAE

-217 DLISRAVKINGTLQ
+217 DLISRAVKVNGTLQ
-231 AEELNVVTGA
+231 AEELNIVTGT
-241 NKVAYSDLQ
+241 NKVAYSDLA
-250 AEQMS
+250 AEQLA
-255 AATAKPALALDVSAL
+255 AATTKPTLALDVSTL

-276 RITMVGTENGVG
+276 RIKMVGTEGGVG
-288 VKNAGVMEAVGE
+288 VRNAGVMEAVGE

-389 VVNAAAKM
+389 VVNTAAKM
-397 TLTAADTITNA
+397 TLTASDTITNA

-453 GVTTVALSGTL
+453 GATSVALSGTF

-486 AQEIVNA
+486 AQKIVNS
-493 GNSIILSSQAAEV
+493 GNSIILASQAAEV

-522 GNMTITADNLKN
+522 GNLTITADNLKN

-554 SGTIDAGTDLD
+554 TGTIDAGTDLD

-590 IAGVIDNAGVLL
+590 TAGVIDNAGVLL
-602 AQNDIIFTAGSAAN
+602 AQNDIIFTADSAAN

-628 DLPDNFTNEGTLT
+628 VLPENFTNEGTLT

-652 PDKIPQ
+652 PDEIPQ

-681 DKNAAKE
+681 DKNAVTE

-811 PVMNGGLDAYQVN
+811 PVMNGGLGAYQVN

-830 TGKGLDAKTT
+830 TGQGLDAKTT

-868 NSVDAQNLQT
+868 NSVESQTLQT

-994 VAREFT
+994 AARDFT

-1059 TLRQHGQIAVTDG
+1059 TLRQHGQIAVTGG

-1135 LDINTVK
+1135 LNINTVK

-1181 KNKLQNLNSASI
+1181 KNKLQNLNSASV

-1198 VTIGSGIGKTTE
+1198 VTIGSGTGKTAE

-1223 VHIAVGS
+1223 VHIAAGS

-1313 DLAAAGLTNIGYKNI
+1313 DLAAASLTNIGYKNI

-1773 ITATAGGNIK
+1773 ITATAGGSIK

-1986 VGSIKGSVN
+1986 VGSISGSVN

-2013 DINLT
+2013 DISLT

-2077 IVGKEISDLTK
+2077 IVGKEVNDLTK

-2138 KSGGNV
+2138 KADGNV
-2144 NITATEKDINIKG
+2144 NITASEKDINIKG
-2157 SDISGE
+2157 SDVSGE

-2176 SAKNI
+2176 SGKNI

-2189 SSSGSIGVSI
+2189 ASSGSIGVSI

-2212 KYKGEVKENGTTHTN
+2212 KYKDEVKENGTTHTN

-2253 GSVEIHVG
+2253 GSVEMHVG
-2261 GNLNIESQQDSQ
+2261 GNLNIESQQDRQ

-2338 VIDSDT
+2338 VIDSDA

-2351 TTGTLTWEDIDNKA
+2351 TTDTLTWEDVDNKA

-2403 TTQAGVAQGTI
+2403 TTKAGVAQGTI
-2414 EIKDK
+2414 EITDK

-2454 MADLFGELAYNFV
+2454 MAALFGELAYNV
-2467 GDLAIK
+2467 VHNIDGT
-2473 NGWAEGSPEKV
+2473 PEQKA
-2484 ALHAFVGGIMSELTG
+2484 ALHALVGGIMGELTG
-2499 SGFLSGASGA
+2499 SGFLAGASGA
-2509 AVNEFIQKQLSD
+2509 AVNKLMSD
-2521 AFKDNPDMHQWAS
+2521 ELKKIAGDDPALHQWLS
-2534 ALVGAVVSDVVTG
+2534 AALGAVVSDVVAG
-2547 NAQAGASSAVSG
+2547 NAQAGSSTAASG
-2559 TKDNYLTHKQYTDYL
+2559 TKNNDLMLTPEELSELVFDNDRAEEYCKQQGIPVTQENIEKLKTGFTNFAKENSESDAVIATGGFGVEGSYIYDLKAQESYL
-2574 AELESCKGDADKE
+2574 AAGGSGGKGGIGA
-2587 KEVQQKYEVISALQD
+2587 ALS
-2602 KEWLKAHPF
+2602 LVA
-2611 EEYAETIKNVDGSIS
+2611 I
-2626 YVSKEQVVGLNT
+2626 
-2638 DGSTAYLRP
+2638 
-2647 GEVIVIGNEDISK
+2647 K
-2660 IVDKIKPGNII
+2660 IVSSDSSI
-2671 QMPDGKRYYVQPNGE
+2671 
-2686 LKENADLGAFMTY
+2686 DLN
-2699 QKVSFEKGD
+2699 
-2708 VETYRDMYIF
+2708 
-2718 GADAK
+2718 DAK
-2723 IADDF
+2723 VR
-2728 KDKAGEAVVDIPD
+2728 KDILSGTSIGANFYVGVGGGISIPLNS
-2741 KIGKIHFASELLQ
+2741 KYSGRITIIVKGIGTPQ
-2754 VGAVTG
+2754 VGISGSNAQAG
-2760 NDSAMIGAT
+2760 SDIANDR
-2769 VLIAYEG
+2769 Y
-2776 TGMVITTTSFINNVV
+2776 
-2791 NSNVDINELIK
+2791 NEALDNK
-2802 DKFEKNDQEIYDHI
+2802 YGSD
-2816 DKGAKMVGIVG
+2816 
-2827 DVVNITAAAK
+2827 
-2837 AGKFNSINWD
+2837 
-2847 RVAFDDAE
+2847 
-2855 REKAKVLL
+2855 
-2863 SSLGLSMN
+2863 
-2871 INTIEELIE
+2871 

>member
-20 LSFSSQPYFSTVV
+20 LSFSSQPYFSTAV

-67 GPGGLSHNKFS
+67 GPGGLSHNKFT

-97 TQLAGNIS
+97 TQLAGSIS

-116 IILNEVTGSKLSELN
+116 IILNEVTGSNPSALN
-131 GMLEIAGQQASL
+131 GMLEIAGQNASL

-155 VGFINTNRVVL
+155 VGFINTNRAVL

-186 ASEITFA
+186 ASKITFA

-199 TAGAE
+199 TAGTE

-486 AQEIVNA
+486 AQGIVNA

-522 GNMTITADNLKN
+522 GNLTITADNLKN

-681 DKNAAKE
+681 DKNAATE

-994 VAREFT
+994 AARDFT

-1037 QGNSGQYGTISSEG
+1037 QGNSGQYGTISSKG

-1095 TVSAGGDALQAGKL
+1095 TVSAGDDALQAGKL
-1109 VAQKGSIAVTAAND
+1109 VAQKGSIAVTTAND

-1198 VTIGSGIGKTTE
+1198 VTIGSRTGKTAE

-1223 VHIAVGS
+1223 VHIAAES
-1230 LTNEKREFITGWDV
+1230 LTNEKREFVTGWDV

-1257 LSGKY
+1257 LYGNY

-1313 DLAAAGLTNIGYKNI
+1313 DLAADSLTNIGYKNI
-1328 KRTTETGT
+1328 KCTTETGT
-1336 DVKYWKYKKHRRL
+1336 DVKYWKYKKHRKWHR
-1349 HHHCHYV
+1349 HCHYV

-1380 SAGGSNNTIITTTVN
+1380 SAGGNNTTTVGTTTVN

-1438 KPADPTADY
+1438 KPADSTADY

-1684 SGDLNLKAGQ
+1684 SGDLKLKAGQ
-1694 NVELKGSVTA
+1694 NVELQGSVTA

-1773 ITATAGGNIK
+1773 ITAEAGGSIE
-1783 LKAVKDRKMEEAEIG
+1783 LKAVKDRKMEDAEIG

-1842 SEQGKITGGAAGSVN
+1842 SEQGKITADAAGSVN

-1965 IGSEKRKDQY
+1965 IGKEKRKDQY

-2077 IVGKEISDLTK
+2077 IVGKEVNDLTK

-2094 LNQTKD
+2094 LNQTKG

-2123 TESSSSTTIVQGSTV
+2123 TESSSITTVAQGSTV
-2138 KSGGNV
+2138 KADGNV

-2163 DVSLAAKG
+2163 DVSFAAKG

-2176 SAKNI
+2176 SAKNT

-2189 SSSGSIGVSI
+2189 ASSGSIGVSI

-2253 GSVEIHVG
+2253 GSVEMHAG

-2338 VIDSDT
+2338 VIDSDA

-2351 TTGTLTWEDIDNKA
+2351 TTGTLTWEDVDNKA

-2403 TTQAGVAQGTI
+2403 TTKAGVAQGTI

-2454 MADLFGELAYNFV
+2454 MAALFGELAYNV
-2467 GDLAIK
+2467 VHNIDGT
-2473 NGWAEGSPEKV
+2473 PEQKA
-2484 ALHAFVGGIMSELTG
+2484 ALHALVGGIMGELTG
-2499 SGFLSGASGA
+2499 SGFLAGASGA
-2509 AVNEFIQKQLSD
+2509 AVNKLLSD
-2521 AFKDNPDMHQWAS
+2521 ELKKIAGDDPALHQWLS
-2534 ALVGAVVSDVVTG
+2534 AALGAVVSDVVADNG
-2547 NAQAGASSAVSG
+2547 QAGSSTAASG
-2559 TKDNYLTHKQYTDYL
+2559 TKNNDQLDAELAAQRNLTAEEVKKADEMVTFIDNLSSNDITYESGFTIDDHGNVKSTTSSIKDFDFASSLVVNGTIAIADLPSDIAKTLNLGKVPGYAGEINYIVAVNKDFKNYSGKDFGLAVLSDTAGYGLGKGAGALAGAILGSETTDNYGMKPFLVIYGGYVGANTAGGIL
-2574 AELESCKGDADKE
+2574 GDKLSTEIKNKIAVSDKE
-2587 KEVQQKYEVISALQD
+2587 K
-2602 KEWLKAHPF
+2602 
-2611 EEYAETIKNVDGSIS
+2611 
-2626 YVSKEQVVGLNT
+2626 
-2638 DGSTAYLRP
+2638 
-2647 GEVIVIGNEDISK
+2647 
-2660 IVDKIKPGNII
+2660 
-2671 QMPDGKRYYVQPNGE
+2671 M
-2686 LKENADLGAFMTY
+2686 
-2699 QKVSFEKGD
+2699 EK
-2708 VETYRDMYIF
+2708 
-2718 GADAK
+2718 
-2723 IADDF
+2723 
-2728 KDKAGEAVVDIPD
+2728 
-2741 KIGKIHFASELLQ
+2741 
-2754 VGAVTG
+2754 
-2760 NDSAMIGAT
+2760 
-2769 VLIAYEG
+2769 
-2776 TGMVITTTSFINNVV
+2776 
-2791 NSNVDINELIK
+2791 
-2802 DKFEKNDQEIYDHI
+2802 
-2816 DKGAKMVGIVG
+2816 
-2827 DVVNITAAAK
+2827 
-2837 AGKFNSINWD
+2837 
-2847 RVAFDDAE
+2847 
-2855 REKAKVLL
+2855 
-2863 SSLGLSMN
+2863 
-2871 INTIEELIE
+2871 

>member
-20 LSFSSQPYFSTVV
+20 LSFSAQPYFSTAV
-33 FANTN
+33 FANTT

-67 GPGGLSHNKFS
+67 RPGGLSHNKFT

-97 TQLAGNIS
+97 TQLAGSIS

-116 IILNEVTGSKLSELN
+116 IILNEVTGSNPSALN
-131 GMLEIAGQQASL
+131 GMLEIAGQNASL

-155 VGFINTNRVVL
+155 VGFINTNRAVL

-186 ASEITFA
+186 ASKITFA

-204 TGFINGSSTTPRI
+204 TGFVNGSSTTPRI

-255 AATAKPALALDVSAL
+255 AATVKPALALDVSAL

-306 NVNGRITFAQSVETE
+306 NVNGRITFIQSVETE

-356 FTANAKNIIADK
+356 FTVNAKNIIADK

-377 TSATDDGAEPEP
+377 TSATDDGVEPEP

-453 GVTTVALSGTL
+453 GVTTVVLSGAF
-464 SNTAAGSGQNSILR
+464 SNTAASSGQNSILR

-522 GNMTITADNLKN
+522 GNLTITADNLKN

-554 SGTIDAGTDLD
+554 TGTIDAGTDLD

-572 SLTLAKN
+572 SLALAKN

-590 IAGVIDNAGVLL
+590 VAGVIDNAGVLL

-681 DKNAAKE
+681 DKNAATE

-811 PVMNGGLDAYQVN
+811 PVVNGGLDTYQVN

-830 TGKGLDAKTT
+830 TGQGLDAKTT

-994 VAREFT
+994 AARDFT

-1198 VTIGSGIGKTTE
+1198 VTIGSGTGKTAE

-1223 VHIAVGS
+1223 VHIAAES

-1313 DLAAAGLTNIGYKNI
+1313 DLAAASLTNIGYKNI

-1336 DVKYWKYKKHRRL
+1336 DVKYWKYKKHRRW
-1349 HHHCHYV
+1349 HRHCHYV

-1380 SAGGSNNTIITTTVN
+1380 SAGGNNTTTVGTTTVN

-1438 KPADPTADY
+1438 KPADSTADY

-1468 ERISRDPQ
+1468 ERISHDPQ

-1553 EQEVNGQNVLV
+1553 EREVNGQNVLV

-1694 NVELKGSVTA
+1694 NVELQGSVTA

-1773 ITATAGGNIK
+1773 ITAEAGGSIE
-1783 LKAVKDRKMEEAEIG
+1783 LKAVKDRKMEDAEIG

-1831 RDINLTSSNIA
+1831 RDINIISSNIA
-1842 SEQGKITGGAAGSVN
+1842 SEQGKITADAAGSVN

-1934 NIIAAEDTSSSTY
+1934 NIIAVEDTSSSTY

-1986 VGSIKGSVN
+1986 VGSISGSVN

-2077 IVGKEISDLTK
+2077 IVGKEVNDLTK

-2123 TESSSSTTIVQGSTV
+2123 TESSSITTVAQGSTV
-2138 KSGGNV
+2138 KADGNV

-2176 SAKNI
+2176 SAKNT

-2189 SSSGSIGVSI
+2189 ASSGSIGVSI

-2253 GSVEIHVG
+2253 GSVEMHAG

-2292 GAGISGGASSGTTKS
+2292 GVGISGGASNGTTKS

-2338 VIDSDT
+2338 VIDSDA

-2351 TTGTLTWEDIDNKA
+2351 TTGTLTWEDVDNKA

-2403 TTQAGVAQGTI
+2403 TTKAGVAQGTI

-2454 MADLFGELAYNFV
+2454 MAALFGELAYNEIHRISER
-2467 GDLAIK
+2467 A
-2473 NGWAEGSPEKV
+2473 GWDDGSPEKV

-2547 NAQAGASSAVSG
+2547 NAQAGSSSAASG
-2559 TKDNYLTHKQYTDYL
+2559 TKDNILSEEQ
-2574 AELESCKGDADKE
+2574 KE
-2587 KEVQQKYEVISALQD
+2587 KGEEKITDSATSPNNTGGILDAQKNLSDLDKKQQDELIVALQD
-2602 KEWLKAHPF
+2602 PSFVAGLDAAL
-2611 EEYAETIKNVDGSIS
+2611 EENPDLTEYNGIIIKG
-2626 YVSKEQVVGLNT
+2626 
-2638 DGSTAYLRP
+2638 
-2647 GEVIVIGNEDISK
+2647 
-2660 IVDKIKPGNII
+2660 
-2671 QMPDGKRYYVQPNGE
+2671 
-2686 LKENADLGAFMTY
+2686 
-2699 QKVSFEKGD
+2699 
-2708 VETYRDMYIF
+2708 
-2718 GADAK
+2718 
-2723 IADDF
+2723 
-2728 KDKAGEAVVDIPD
+2728 
-2741 KIGKIHFASELLQ
+2741 
-2754 VGAVTG
+2754 
-2760 NDSAMIGAT
+2760 
-2769 VLIAYEG
+2769 
-2776 TGMVITTTSFINNVV
+2776 
-2791 NSNVDINELIK
+2791 VDINGDIVDATKKEYRDGIVNRVNPTINSILNGAG
-2802 DKFEKNDQEIYDHI
+2802 DSAIYE
-2816 DKGAKMVGIVG
+2816 ALGIVG
-2827 DVVNITAAAK
+2827 DNIKVVKDSASKFQWAVVSKTGIKYVRKIPLVSGATLVVTLNEASKNMSDEEFKEYAIREISKTGASVIGGAAVGGMIGGPVGAIAGVLVGPAFEK
-2837 AGKFNSINWD
+2837 AADMGVD
-2847 RVAFDDAE
+2847 RVKE
-2855 REKAKVLL
+2855 LL
-2863 SSLGLSMN
+2863 N
-2871 INTIEELIE
+2871 

>member
-20 LSFSSQPYFSTVV
+20 LSFSSQPYFSTAV

-67 GPGGLSHNKFS
+67 GPGGLSHNKFT

-97 TQLAGNIS
+97 TQLAGSIS

-116 IILNEVTGSKLSELN
+116 IILNEVTGSNPSALN
-131 GMLEIAGQQASL
+131 GMLEIAGQNASL

-155 VGFINTNRVVL
+155 VGFINTNRAVL

-186 ASEITFA
+186 ASKITFA

-199 TAGAE
+199 TAGTE

-486 AQEIVNA
+486 AQGIVNA

-522 GNMTITADNLKN
+522 GNLTITADNLKN

-681 DKNAAKE
+681 DKNAATE

-994 VAREFT
+994 AARDFT

-1095 TVSAGGDALQAGKL
+1095 TVSAGDDALQAGKL
-1109 VAQKGSIAVTAAND
+1109 VAQKGSIAVTTAND

-1198 VTIGSGIGKTTE
+1198 VTIGSRTGKTAE

-1223 VHIAVGS
+1223 VHIAAES
-1230 LTNEKREFITGWDV
+1230 LTNEKREFVTGWDV

-1257 LSGKY
+1257 LYGNY

-1313 DLAAAGLTNIGYKNI
+1313 DLAADSLTNIGYKNI
-1328 KRTTETGT
+1328 KCTTETGT
-1336 DVKYWKYKKHRRL
+1336 DVKYWKYKKHRKWHR
-1349 HHHCHYV
+1349 HCHYV

-1380 SAGGSNNTIITTTVN
+1380 SAGGNNTTTVGTTTVN

-1438 KPADPTADY
+1438 KPADSTADY

-1684 SGDLNLKAGQ
+1684 SGDLKLKAGQ
-1694 NVELKGSVTA
+1694 NVELQGSVTA

-1773 ITATAGGNIK
+1773 ITAEAGGSIE
-1783 LKAVKDRKMEEAEIG
+1783 LKAVKDRKMEDAEIG

-1842 SEQGKITGGAAGSVN
+1842 SEQGKITADAAGSVN

-1965 IGSEKRKDQY
+1965 IGKEKRKDQY

-2077 IVGKEISDLTK
+2077 IVGKEVNDLTK

-2094 LNQTKD
+2094 LNQTKG

-2123 TESSSSTTIVQGSTV
+2123 TESSSITTVAQGSTV
-2138 KSGGNV
+2138 KADGNV

-2163 DVSLAAKG
+2163 DVSFAAKG

-2176 SAKNI
+2176 SAKNT

-2189 SSSGSIGVSI
+2189 ASSGSIGVSI

-2253 GSVEIHVG
+2253 GSVEMHAG

-2338 VIDSDT
+2338 VIDSDA

-2351 TTGTLTWEDIDNKA
+2351 TTGTLTWEDVDNKA

-2403 TTQAGVAQGTI
+2403 TTKAGVAQGTI

-2419 ENQKQNIEDLNRDT
+2419 ENQKQNIEDLNRNT

-2454 MADLFGELAYNFV
+2454 MAALFGELAYNV
-2467 GDLAIK
+2467 VHNIDGT
-2473 NGWAEGSPEKV
+2473 PEQKA
-2484 ALHAFVGGIMSELTG
+2484 ALHALVGGIMGELTG
-2499 SGFLSGASGA
+2499 SGFLAGASGA
-2509 AVNEFIQKQLSD
+2509 AVNKLLSD
-2521 AFKDNPDMHQWAS
+2521 ELKKIAGDDPALHQWLS
-2534 ALVGAVVSDVVTG
+2534 AALGAVVSDVVADNG
-2547 NAQAGASSAVSG
+2547 QAGSSTAASG
-2559 TKDNYLTHKQYTDYL
+2559 TKNNDQLDAELAAQRNLTAEEVKKADEMVTFIDNLSSNDITYESGFTIDDHGNVKSTTSSIKDFDFASSLVVNGTIAIADLPSDIAKTLNLGKVPGYAGEINYIVAVNKDFKNYSGKDFGLAVLSDTAGYGLGKGAGALAGAILGSETTDNYGMKPFLVIYGGYVGANTAGGIL
-2574 AELESCKGDADKE
+2574 GDKLSTEIKNKIAVSDKE
-2587 KEVQQKYEVISALQD
+2587 K
-2602 KEWLKAHPF
+2602 
-2611 EEYAETIKNVDGSIS
+2611 
-2626 YVSKEQVVGLNT
+2626 
-2638 DGSTAYLRP
+2638 
-2647 GEVIVIGNEDISK
+2647 
-2660 IVDKIKPGNII
+2660 
-2671 QMPDGKRYYVQPNGE
+2671 M
-2686 LKENADLGAFMTY
+2686 
-2699 QKVSFEKGD
+2699 EK
-2708 VETYRDMYIF
+2708 
-2718 GADAK
+2718 
-2723 IADDF
+2723 
-2728 KDKAGEAVVDIPD
+2728 
-2741 KIGKIHFASELLQ
+2741 
-2754 VGAVTG
+2754 
-2760 NDSAMIGAT
+2760 
-2769 VLIAYEG
+2769 
-2776 TGMVITTTSFINNVV
+2776 
-2791 NSNVDINELIK
+2791 
-2802 DKFEKNDQEIYDHI
+2802 
-2816 DKGAKMVGIVG
+2816 
-2827 DVVNITAAAK
+2827 
-2837 AGKFNSINWD
+2837 
-2847 RVAFDDAE
+2847 
-2855 REKAKVLL
+2855 
-2863 SSLGLSMN
+2863 
-2871 INTIEELIE
+2871 

>member
-20 LSFSSQPYFSTVV
+20 LSFSSQPYFSTAV

-67 GPGGLSHNKFS
+67 GPGGLSHNKFT

-97 TQLAGNIS
+97 TQLAGSIS

-116 IILNEVTGSKLSELN
+116 IILNEVTGSNPSALN
-131 GMLEIAGQQASL
+131 GMLEIAGQNASL

-155 VGFINTNRVVL
+155 VGFINTNRAVL

-186 ASEITFA
+186 ASKITFA

-204 TGFINGSSTTPRI
+204 TGFINGSSITPRI

-306 NVNGRITFAQSVETE
+306 NVNGRITFIQSVETE

-453 GVTTVALSGTL
+453 GVTTVALSGTF

-478 TSGDLKLT
+478 TSGNLKLT

-522 GNMTITADNLKN
+522 GNLTITADNLKN

-554 SGTIDAGTDLD
+554 TGTIDAGTDLD

-681 DKNAAKE
+681 DKNAATE

-824 GGSVII
+824 DGSVII

-994 VAREFT
+994 AARDFT

-1059 TLRQHGQIAVTDG
+1059 TLRQHGQIAVTGG

-1086 DIILANGSG
+1086 DIILDNGSG

-1181 KNKLQNLNSASI
+1181 KNKLQNLNSASV
-1193 YAQGD
+1193 YARGD
-1198 VTIGSGIGKTTE
+1198 VTIGSGTGKTAE

-1223 VHIAVGS
+1223 VHIAAES
-1230 LTNEKREFITGWDV
+1230 LTNEKREFVTGWDV
-1244 TETDHDIALPGFS
+1244 TETDHDIPLPGFS
-1257 LSGKY
+1257 LYGNY

-1313 DLAAAGLTNIGYKNI
+1313 DLAADSLTNIGYKNI

-1336 DVKYWKYKKHRRL
+1336 DVKYWKYKKHRKWHR
-1349 HHHCHYV
+1349 HCHYV
-1356 YGQDRSPYYLHTR
+1356 YGEDRSPYYLHTR

-1380 SAGGSNNTIITTTVN
+1380 SAGGNNTTTVGTTTVN

-1420 PSVSV
+1420 PSISV

-1501 KQYLAGFTSDE
+1501 KQYLAGFNSDE

-1524 AADKFDLTVGV
+1524 AADKFNLTVGV

-1564 PVVYLASVRKG
+1564 PVVYLASVLKG

-1606 DRSDITAGSI
+1606 DNSDITAGSI
-1616 NNLGGTVKAGKE
+1616 NNMGGTVKAGKE

-1646 TNISLEAGNNIVNET
+1646 TNISLEAGNNIINET

-1684 SGDLNLKAGQ
+1684 SRDLNLKAGQ

-1773 ITATAGGNIK
+1773 ITAEAGGSIE
-1783 LKAVKDRKMEEAEIG
+1783 LKAVKDRKMEDAEIG

-1807 VMTDDEKVQGSSMSA
+1807 VMTDDETVQGSSMSA
-1822 GGDISLQSG
+1822 GKDISLQSG
-1831 RDINLTSSNIA
+1831 RDINITFSNIA
-1842 SEQGKITGGAAGSVN
+1842 SEQGKISADAAGSVN

-1892 DYNVGSNISGDSVD
+1892 DYNIGSNISGGTVD
-1906 LTSGKDTNITASN
+1906 LTSGKNTTITASN

-1934 NIIAAEDTSSSTY
+1934 NITAAEDTSSSTY

-1975 DNQNVEQAGST
+1975 DNQNVEQVGST
-1986 VGSIKGSVN
+1986 VGSISGNVN

-2001 VSISASDVLAGK
+2001 INVSASDVLAGK

-2026 ADNTYNAQ
+2026 ADNTYNSQ
-2034 EKHEYKKS
+2034 EKHEYKKT
-2042 GLTVSL
+2042 GITVSL
-2048 TTPAL
+2048 GTPVL

-2067 SVKDDRLKAL
+2067 SVKDGRLQAL
-2077 IVGKEISDLTK
+2077 IVGKEVSDLTK
-2088 SGKDSV
+2088 NGQDSV
-2094 LNQTKD
+2094 LNQTQD

-2111 SLNISIGSQKSK
+2111 SLNISIGSQKLK

-2138 KSGGNV
+2138 KADGNV
-2144 NITATEKDINIKG
+2144 NINATEKDINIKG
-2157 SDISGE
+2157 SNVSGE
-2163 DVSLAAKG
+2163 DVNLAAKG

-2176 SAKNI
+2176 SGKNT

-2189 SSSGSIGVSI
+2189 SSSSSIGVSI

-2227 STVTANDKLTVE
+2227 SIVTANDKLTVE

-2253 GSVEIHVG
+2253 DSVEMHVG
-2261 GNLNIESQQDSQ
+2261 GDLNIESQQDSQ

-2292 GAGISGGASSGTTKS
+2292 GVGISGGASSGTTKS

-2313 DQSGIYAGEGGF
+2313 DQSGIYAGAGGF
-2325 NITVDKNTDLKGG
+2325 DITVDKNTDLKGG
-2338 VIDSDT
+2338 VIDSDA

-2351 TTGTLTWEDIDNKA
+2351 TTGTLTWEDVDNKA
-2365 EYSSK
+2365 EYESK
-2370 DVGINVNINNG
+2370 DAGINVNINNG

-2392 IGMPAKGEDES
+2392 IGMPAQGENES

-2414 EIKDK
+2414 EITDK

-2454 MADLFGELAYNFV
+2454 MASLFGELAYNV
-2467 GDLAIK
+2467 VHNIDGT
-2473 NGWAEGSPEKV
+2473 PEQK
-2484 ALHAFVGGIMSELTG
+2484 ADLHALVGGIMGGLTG
-2499 SGFLSGASGA
+2499 SGFLAGASGA
-2509 AVNEFIQKQLSD
+2509 AVNKLLSD
-2521 AFKDNPDMHQWAS
+2521 ELKKIAGDDPALHQWLS
-2534 ALVGAVVSDVVTG
+2534 AALGAVVSDVVAG
-2547 NAQAGASSAVSG
+2547 NAQAGSSAAASG
-2559 TKDNYLTHKQYTDYL
+2559 TKNNDELE
-2574 AELESCKGDADKE
+2574 AELAAQGGKPS
-2587 KEVQQKYEVISALQD
+2587 QEVIAAQDREYFEALEKSKVDQD
-2602 KEWLKAHPF
+2602 
-2611 EEYAETIKNVDGSIS
+2611 V
-2626 YVSKEQVVGLNT
+2626 QVVQNS
-2638 DGSTAYLRP
+2638 DGTMSF
-2647 GEVIVIGNEDISK
+2647 
-2660 IVDKIKPGNII
+2660 KPGNTTNLSSVFNQSSVVI
-2671 QMPDGKRYYVQPNGE
+2671 NT
-2686 LKENADLGAFMTY
+2686 A
-2699 QKVSFEKGD
+2699 
-2708 VETYRDMYIF
+2708 
-2718 GADAK
+2718 
-2723 IADDF
+2723 IA
-2728 KDKAGEAVVDIPD
+2728 I
-2741 KIGKIHFASELLQ
+2741 S
-2754 VGAVTG
+2754 
-2760 NDSAMIGAT
+2760 DS
-2769 VLIAYEG
+2769 VLSTG
-2776 TGMVITTTSFINNVV
+2776 TG
-2791 NSNVDINELIK
+2791 IK
-2802 DKFEKNDQEIYDHI
+2802 SP
-2816 DKGAKMVGIVG
+2816 
-2827 DVVNITAAAK
+2827 T
-2837 AGKFNSINWD
+2837 GKFNVI
-2847 RVAFDDAE
+2847 VAVYDDSKKYSGKDFGIAVVSDVAGYTIGTVAGGIYGGSEGFDKNNPVLVVYGTYTGMHALGGVLGDAAS
-2855 REKAKVLL
+2855 KALKDHFA
-2863 SSLGLSMN
+2863 
-2871 INTIEELIE
+2871 NTDDQKGMK

>member
-20 LSFSSQPYFSTVV
+20 LSFSSQPYFSTAV

-67 GPGGLSHNKFS
+67 GPGGLSHNKFT

-97 TQLAGNIS
+97 TQLAGSIS

-116 IILNEVTGSKLSELN
+116 IILNEVTGSNPSALN
-131 GMLEIAGQQASL
+131 GMLEIAGQNASL

-155 VGFINTNRVVL
+155 VGFINTNRAVL

-186 ASEITFA
+186 ASKITFA

-199 TAGAE
+199 TAGTE

-486 AQEIVNA
+486 AQGIVNA

-522 GNMTITADNLKN
+522 GNLTITADNLKN

-681 DKNAAKE
+681 DKNAATE

-994 VAREFT
+994 AARDFT

-1095 TVSAGGDALQAGKL
+1095 TVSAGDDALQAGKL
-1109 VAQKGSIAVTAAND
+1109 VAQKGSIAVTTAND

-1198 VTIGSGIGKTTE
+1198 VTIGSRTGKTAE

-1223 VHIAVGS
+1223 VHIAAES
-1230 LTNEKREFITGWDV
+1230 LTNEKREFVTGWDV

-1257 LSGKY
+1257 LYGNY

-1313 DLAAAGLTNIGYKNI
+1313 DLAADSLTNIGYKNI
-1328 KRTTETGT
+1328 KCTTETGT
-1336 DVKYWKYKKHRRL
+1336 DVKYWKYKKHRKWHR
-1349 HHHCHYV
+1349 HCHYV

-1380 SAGGSNNTIITTTVN
+1380 SAGGNNTTTVGTTTVN

-1438 KPADPTADY
+1438 KPADSTADY

-1684 SGDLNLKAGQ
+1684 SGDLKLKAGQ
-1694 NVELKGSVTA
+1694 NVELQGSVTA

-1773 ITATAGGNIK
+1773 ITAEAGGSIE
-1783 LKAVKDRKMEEAEIG
+1783 LKAVKDRKMEDAEIG

-1842 SEQGKITGGAAGSVN
+1842 SEQGKITADAAGSVN

-1965 IGSEKRKDQY
+1965 IGKEKRKDQY

-2077 IVGKEISDLTK
+2077 IVGKEVNDLTK

-2094 LNQTKD
+2094 LNQTKG

-2123 TESSSSTTIVQGSTV
+2123 TESSSITTVAQGSTV
-2138 KSGGNV
+2138 KADGNV

-2163 DVSLAAKG
+2163 DVSFAAKG

-2176 SAKNI
+2176 SAKNT

-2189 SSSGSIGVSI
+2189 ASSGSIGVSI

-2253 GSVEIHVG
+2253 GSVEMHAG

-2338 VIDSDT
+2338 VIDSDA

-2351 TTGTLTWEDIDNKA
+2351 TTGTLTWEDVDNKA

-2403 TTQAGVAQGTI
+2403 TTKAGVAQGTI

-2454 MADLFGELAYNFV
+2454 MAALFGELAYNV
-2467 GDLAIK
+2467 VHNIDGT
-2473 NGWAEGSPEKV
+2473 PEQKA
-2484 ALHAFVGGIMSELTG
+2484 ALHALVGGIMGELTG
-2499 SGFLSGASGA
+2499 CGFLAGASGA
-2509 AVNEFIQKQLSD
+2509 AVNKLLSD
-2521 AFKDNPDMHQWAS
+2521 ELKKIAGDDPALHQWLS
-2534 ALVGAVVSDVVTG
+2534 AALGAVVSDVVADNG
-2547 NAQAGASSAVSG
+2547 QAGSSTAASG
-2559 TKDNYLTHKQYTDYL
+2559 TKNNDQLDAELAAQRNLTAEEVKKADEMVTFIDNLSSNDITYESGFTIDDHGNVKSTTSSIKDFDFASSLVVNGTIAIADLPSDIAKTLNLGKVPGYAGEINYIVAVNKDFKNYSGKDFGLAVLSDTAGYGLGKGAGALAGAILGSETTDNYGMKPFLVIYGGYVGANTAGGIL
-2574 AELESCKGDADKE
+2574 GDKLSTEIKNKIAVSDKE
-2587 KEVQQKYEVISALQD
+2587 K
-2602 KEWLKAHPF
+2602 
-2611 EEYAETIKNVDGSIS
+2611 
-2626 YVSKEQVVGLNT
+2626 
-2638 DGSTAYLRP
+2638 
-2647 GEVIVIGNEDISK
+2647 
-2660 IVDKIKPGNII
+2660 
-2671 QMPDGKRYYVQPNGE
+2671 M
-2686 LKENADLGAFMTY
+2686 
-2699 QKVSFEKGD
+2699 EK
-2708 VETYRDMYIF
+2708 
-2718 GADAK
+2718 
-2723 IADDF
+2723 
-2728 KDKAGEAVVDIPD
+2728 
-2741 KIGKIHFASELLQ
+2741 
-2754 VGAVTG
+2754 
-2760 NDSAMIGAT
+2760 
-2769 VLIAYEG
+2769 
-2776 TGMVITTTSFINNVV
+2776 
-2791 NSNVDINELIK
+2791 
-2802 DKFEKNDQEIYDHI
+2802 
-2816 DKGAKMVGIVG
+2816 
-2827 DVVNITAAAK
+2827 
-2837 AGKFNSINWD
+2837 
-2847 RVAFDDAE
+2847 
-2855 REKAKVLL
+2855 
-2863 SSLGLSMN
+2863 
-2871 INTIEELIE
+2871 

>member
-2077 IVGKEISDLTK
+2077 IVGKEVSDLTK
-2088 SGKDSV
+2088 NGKDSV

-2138 KSGGNV
+2138 KADGNV

-2157 SDISGE
+2157 SDVSGE

-2176 SAKNI
+2176 SAKNT

-2189 SSSGSIGVSI
+2189 ASSGSIGVSI

-2227 STVTANDKLTVE
+2227 STVR
-2239 SGKDT
+2239 S
-2244 NISGSKVSG
+2244 
-2253 GSVEIHVG
+2253 
-2261 GNLNIESQQDSQ
+2261 
-2273 KYDEKYTSGGLNVN
+2273 
-2287 INYAT
+2287 
-2292 GAGISGGASSGTTKS
+2292 
-2307 DYNSVT
+2307 
-2313 DQSGIYAGEGGF
+2313 
-2325 NITVDKNTDLKGG
+2325 
-2338 VIDSDT
+2338 
-2344 TPDKNKL
+2344 NK
-2351 TTGTLTWEDIDNKA
+2351 
-2365 EYSSK
+2365 
-2370 DVGINVNINNG
+2370 
-2381 AKDNEKGVTPN
+2381 
-2392 IGMPAKGEDES
+2392 M
-2403 TTQAGVAQGTI
+2403 
-2414 EIKDK
+2414 
-2419 ENQKQNIEDLNRDT
+2419 
-2433 KNTLNKLEQI
+2433 
-2443 FDKQTVAERKE
+2443 
-2454 MADLFGELAYNFV
+2454 
-2467 GDLAIK
+2467 
-2473 NGWAEGSPEKV
+2473 
-2484 ALHAFVGGIMSELTG
+2484 
-2499 SGFLSGASGA
+2499 
-2509 AVNEFIQKQLSD
+2509 
-2521 AFKDNPDMHQWAS
+2521 
-2534 ALVGAVVSDVVTG
+2534 
-2547 NAQAGASSAVSG
+2547 
-2559 TKDNYLTHKQYTDYL
+2559 
-2574 AELESCKGDADKE
+2574 
-2587 KEVQQKYEVISALQD
+2587 
-2602 KEWLKAHPF
+2602 
-2611 EEYAETIKNVDGSIS
+2611 
-2626 YVSKEQVVGLNT
+2626 
-2638 DGSTAYLRP
+2638 
-2647 GEVIVIGNEDISK
+2647 
-2660 IVDKIKPGNII
+2660 
-2671 QMPDGKRYYVQPNGE
+2671 
-2686 LKENADLGAFMTY
+2686 
-2699 QKVSFEKGD
+2699 
-2708 VETYRDMYIF
+2708 
-2718 GADAK
+2718 
-2723 IADDF
+2723 
-2728 KDKAGEAVVDIPD
+2728 
-2741 KIGKIHFASELLQ
+2741 IGKEIGVLVKQCMFFA
-2754 VGAVTG
+2754 
-2760 NDSAMIGAT
+2760 
-2769 VLIAYEG
+2769 
-2776 TGMVITTTSFINNVV
+2776 IN
-2791 NSNVDINELIK
+2791 
-2802 DKFEKNDQEIYDHI
+2802 
-2816 DKGAKMVGIVG
+2816 
-2827 DVVNITAAAK
+2827 
-2837 AGKFNSINWD
+2837 
-2847 RVAFDDAE
+2847 
-2855 REKAKVLL
+2855 
-2863 SSLGLSMN
+2863 
-2871 INTIEELIE
+2871 

>member
-1 MSNYRRKEL
+1 
-10 AKKITASLLL
+10 
-20 LSFSSQPYFSTVV
+20 
-33 FANTN
+33 
-38 TTVSAPAAGQQ
+38 
-49 VNSQNIGGTVV
+49 
-60 VNINNPQ
+60 
-67 GPGGLSHNKFS
+67 
-78 DLQVGK
+78 
-84 EGIVFNNSQNAIN
+84 
-97 TQLAGNIS
+97 
-105 GNSNLTNGPAG
+105 
-116 IILNEVTGSKLSELN
+116 
-131 GMLEIAGQQASL
+131 
-143 IIANPNGINAAG
+143 
-155 VGFINTNRVVL
+155 
-166 TTGVPTIDAAGNLEG
+166 
-181 FTVNN
+181 
-186 ASEITFA
+186 
-193 DRIETD
+193 
-199 TAGAE
+199 
-204 TGFINGSSTTPRI
+204 
-217 DLISRAVKINGTLQ
+217 
-231 AEELNVVTGA
+231 
-241 NKVAYSDLQ
+241 
-250 AEQMS
+250 
-255 AATAKPALALDVSAL
+255 
-270 GGMYAG
+270 
-276 RITMVGTENGVG
+276 
-288 VKNAGVMEAVGE
+288 
-300 AGSILL
+300 
-306 NVNGRITFAQSVETE
+306 
-321 NGESSVLS
+321 
-329 RVTAQKNIELQS
+329 
-341 SDTIEFADDVTAGVD
+341 
-356 FTANAKNIIADK
+356 
-368 QLTAGIYRP
+368 
-377 TSATDDGAEPEP
+377 
-389 VVNAAAKM
+389 M

-1274 DGTIYLDSPAA
+1274 DGTIYLDNPAA

-2176 SAKNI
+2176 SAKNT

-2189 SSSGSIGVSI
+2189 ASSGSIGVSI

>member
-20 LSFSSQPYFSTVV
+20 LSFSAQPYFSTAV
-33 FANTN
+33 FANTT

-67 GPGGLSHNKFS
+67 RPGGLSHNKFT

-97 TQLAGNIS
+97 TQLAGSIS

-116 IILNEVTGSKLSELN
+116 IILNEVTGSNPSALN
-131 GMLEIAGQQASL
+131 GMLEIAGQNASL

-155 VGFINTNRVVL
+155 VGFINTNRAVL

-186 ASEITFA
+186 ASKITFA

-204 TGFINGSSTTPRI
+204 TGFVNGSSTTPRI

-306 NVNGRITFAQSVETE
+306 NVNGRITFIQSVETE

-377 TSATDDGAEPEP
+377 TSATDDGVELEP

-453 GVTTVALSGTL
+453 GVTTVALSGTF

-478 TSGDLKLT
+478 TSGNLKLT

-522 GNMTITADNLKN
+522 GNLTITADNLKN

-641 GSNVVDIPPEQ
+641 GSNVVDIPPEK

-681 DKNAAKE
+681 DKNAATE

-811 PVMNGGLDAYQVN
+811 PVVNGGLDTYQVN

-830 TGKGLDAKTT
+830 TGQGLDAKTT

-994 VAREFT
+994 AARDFT

-1198 VTIGSGIGKTTE
+1198 VTIGSGTGKTAE

-1223 VHIAVGS
+1223 VHIAAES

-1313 DLAAAGLTNIGYKNI
+1313 DLAAASLTNIGYKNI

-1336 DVKYWKYKKHRRL
+1336 DVKYWKYKKHRRW
-1349 HHHCHYV
+1349 HRHCHYV

-1380 SAGGSNNTIITTTVN
+1380 SAGGNNTTTVGTTTVN

-1438 KPADPTADY
+1438 KPADSTADY

-1594 DTLTNTGSIVAS
+1594 DTLTNTGTIAAAGNSSIS
-1606 DRSDITAGSI
+1606 GTDLDNSGMITAGKD
-1616 NNLGGTVKAGKE
+1616 LE
-1628 LALTGKQDIINAG
+1628 LTAAQDITNSG
-1641 GTISG
+1641 GSISG
-1646 TNISLEAGNNIVNET
+1646 TNVSLKAGNNIINET
-1661 TTSDVQYREL
+1661 TTNDIQYREL
-1671 HQVTVDQV
+1671 HQVTANQT

-1684 SGDLNLKAGQ
+1684 SGDLNLNAGK

-1727 VAVVGTDRDKRINV
+1727 VAVVGIDRDKRINV
-1741 NNNSAL
+1741 QNNSAL
-1747 VGGKNVQLQAGG
+1747 VGGKDVQLKAGS
-1759 DLALTGSH
+1759 DLTLTGSH
-1767 VTATDS
+1767 VAATDN
-1773 ITATAGGNIK
+1773 ITAAAGGNIE
-1783 LKAVKDRKMEEAEIG
+1783 LNAVKDRTMQDAEVG

-1822 GGDISLQSG
+1822 GKDISLQSG
-1831 RDINLTSSNIA
+1831 QDINITSSNIA
-1842 SEQGKITGGAAGSVN
+1842 SEKGKVTASAAGEIN
-1857 LNTMTEHHESIF
+1857 LSTMTEHHESIT

-1892 DYNVGSNISGDSVD
+1892 DFNVGSNISGGSVD

-1934 NIIAAEDTSSSTY
+1934 NITAAEDTSSSTY

-1956 LSGGGLGFT
+1956 LSGGGFGFT
-1965 IGSEKRKDQY
+1965 IGKEKRKDQY
-1975 DNQNVEQAGST
+1975 DNQNVEQVGST
-1986 VGSIKGSVN
+1986 VGSISGNVS

-2001 VSISASDVLAGK
+2001 ISISAGDVLAGK

-2034 EKHEYKKS
+2034 EKHEYKKT
-2042 GLTVSL
+2042 GITVSL
-2048 TTPAL
+2048 GTPVL

-2067 SVKDDRLKAL
+2067 SVKDGRLQAL
-2077 IVGKEISDLTK
+2077 IVGKEVSDLTK
-2088 SGKDSV
+2088 NGQDSV
-2094 LNQTKD
+2094 LNQTQD

-2123 TESSSSTTIVQGSTV
+2123 TESSSSTTVAQGSTV
-2138 KSGGNV
+2138 KADGNV
-2144 NITATEKDINIKG
+2144 KITATEKDINIKG
-2157 SDISGE
+2157 SDVSG
-2163 DVSLAAKG
+2163 DNVNLAAKG

-2176 SAKNI
+2176 SGD
-2181 NTSSSDSK
+2181 NTNVSKSDSK
-2189 SSSGSIGVSI
+2189 ASSGSFGVSFG
-2199 NTSGISDI
+2199 TGGLTGV

-2212 KYKGEVKENGTTHTN
+2212 TSKGEVKENGTTHTN
-2227 STVTANDKLTVE
+2227 STVTASDKLTIA

-2244 NISGSKVSG
+2244 SIIGGKVSG
-2253 GSVEIHVG
+2253 DSVEMNVG

-2273 KYDEKYTSGGLNVN
+2273 KYDEKYTSGGLSIDVDL
-2287 INYAT
+2287 T
-2292 GAGISGGASSGTTKS
+2292 KPKKPSVGIGGSIKSGKTNS
-2307 DYNSVT
+2307 DYESVT
-2313 DQSGIYAGEGGF
+2313 SQSGIYAGEGGF
-2325 NITVDKNTDLKGG
+2325 DITVDKNTDLKGG
-2338 VIDSDT
+2338 VIDSDAT
-2344 TPDKNKL
+2344 ADKNKL
-2351 TTGTLTWEDIDNKA
+2351 TTGTLTWEDVDNKA

-2381 AKDNEKGVTPN
+2381 AKDNEKGITPN
-2392 IGMPAKGEDES
+2392 IGMPAQGEAES
-2403 TTQAGVAQGTI
+2403 TTKAGVAQGTI
-2414 EIKDK
+2414 EITDK
-2419 ENQKQNIEDLNRDT
+2419 ENQKQDIVDLNRDT
-2433 KNTLNKLEQI
+2433 KNTLNKLGEI
-2443 FDKQTVAERKE
+2443 FDKQEIAERKE
-2454 MADLFGELAYNFV
+2454 MAALFGELAYNEIHRISER
-2467 GDLAIK
+2467 A
-2473 NGWAEGSPEKV
+2473 GWADGSPEKV

-2547 NAQAGASSAVSG
+2547 NAQAGASSAASG
-2559 TKDNYLTHKQYTDYL
+2559 TKNNDLDQELATGLGHLPKTETEVTDGKEQNLNNPYELTFDDFITAVFGNAITNTENKVFETMLSKEFPDYVKI
-2574 AELESCKGDADKE
+2574 ESYPGSNSAFKVYYKSGGKMVSSVL
-2587 KEVQQKYEVISALQD
+2587 KEVPLGSGGSL
-2602 KEWLKAHPF
+2602 L
-2611 EEYAETIKNVDGSIS
+2611 IK
-2626 YVSKEQVVGLNT
+2626 L
-2638 DGSTAYLRP
+2638 STAYEN
-2647 GEVIVIGNEDISK
+2647 GDNVDWSK
-2660 IVDKIKPGNII
+2660 
-2671 QMPDGKRYYVQPNGE
+2671 E
-2686 LKENADLGAFMTY
+2686 LTKFGVSEYAGASAAGMIAGPAGF
-2699 QKVSFEKGD
+2699 VVGVVVGGL
-2708 VETYRDMYIF
+2708 VETSTDKLWSRIE
-2718 GADAK
+2718 K
-2723 IADDF
+2723 F
-2728 KDKAGEAVVDIPD
+2728 KNGGVPLD
-2741 KIGKIHFASELLQ
+2741 
-2754 VGAVTG
+2754 
-2760 NDSAMIGAT
+2760 
-2769 VLIAYEG
+2769 
-2776 TGMVITTTSFINNVV
+2776 
-2791 NSNVDINELIK
+2791 
-2802 DKFEKNDQEIYDHI
+2802 
-2816 DKGAKMVGIVG
+2816 
-2827 DVVNITAAAK
+2827 
-2837 AGKFNSINWD
+2837 
-2847 RVAFDDAE
+2847 
-2855 REKAKVLL
+2855 
-2863 SSLGLSMN
+2863 
-2871 INTIEELIE
+2871 

>member
-20 LSFSSQPYFSTVV
+20 LSFSSQPYFSTAV

-67 GPGGLSHNKFS
+67 GPGGLSHNKFT

-97 TQLAGNIS
+97 TQLAGSIS

-116 IILNEVTGSKLSELN
+116 IILNEVTGSNPSALN
-131 GMLEIAGQQASL
+131 GMLEIAGQNASL

-155 VGFINTNRVVL
+155 VGFINTNRAVL

-186 ASEITFA
+186 ASKITFA

-199 TAGAE
+199 TAGTE

-439 KDVINQGSI
+439 KDVINQGSV

-486 AQEIVNA
+486 AQGIVNA

-522 GNMTITADNLKN
+522 GNLTITADNLKN

-681 DKNAAKE
+681 DKNAATE

-994 VAREFT
+994 AARDFT

-1095 TVSAGGDALQAGKL
+1095 TVSAGDDALQAGKL
-1109 VAQKGSIAVTAAND
+1109 VAQKGSIAVTTAND

-1198 VTIGSGIGKTTE
+1198 VTIGSRTGKTAE

-1223 VHIAVGS
+1223 VHIAAES
-1230 LTNEKREFITGWDV
+1230 LTNEKREFVTGWDV

-1257 LSGKY
+1257 LYGNY

-1313 DLAAAGLTNIGYKNI
+1313 DLAADSLTNIGYKNI
-1328 KRTTETGT
+1328 KCTTETGT
-1336 DVKYWKYKKHRRL
+1336 DVKYWKYKKHRKWHR
-1349 HHHCHYV
+1349 HCHYV

-1380 SAGGSNNTIITTTVN
+1380 SAGGNNTTTVGTTTVN

-1438 KPADPTADY
+1438 KPADSTADY

-1684 SGDLNLKAGQ
+1684 SGDLKLKAGQ
-1694 NVELKGSVTA
+1694 NVELQGSVTA

-1773 ITATAGGNIK
+1773 ITAEAGGSIE
-1783 LKAVKDRKMEEAEIG
+1783 LKAVKDRKMEDAEIG

-1842 SEQGKITGGAAGSVN
+1842 SEQGKITADAAGSVN

-1965 IGSEKRKDQY
+1965 IGKEKRKDQY

-2077 IVGKEISDLTK
+2077 IVGKEVNDLTK

-2094 LNQTKD
+2094 LNQTKG

-2123 TESSSSTTIVQGSTV
+2123 TESSSITTVAQGSTV
-2138 KSGGNV
+2138 KADGNV

-2163 DVSLAAKG
+2163 DVSFAAKG

-2176 SAKNI
+2176 SAKNT

-2189 SSSGSIGVSI
+2189 ASSGSIGVSI

-2253 GSVEIHVG
+2253 GSVEMHAG

-2338 VIDSDT
+2338 VIDSDA

-2351 TTGTLTWEDIDNKA
+2351 TTGTLTWEDVDNKA

-2392 IGMPAKGEDES
+2392 IGMPAKDEDES
-2403 TTQAGVAQGTI
+2403 TTKAGVAQGTI

-2454 MADLFGELAYNFV
+2454 MAALFGELAYNV
-2467 GDLAIK
+2467 VHNIDGT
-2473 NGWAEGSPEKV
+2473 PEQKA
-2484 ALHAFVGGIMSELTG
+2484 ALHALVGGIMGELTG
-2499 SGFLSGASGA
+2499 SGFLAGASGA
-2509 AVNEFIQKQLSD
+2509 AVNKLLSD
-2521 AFKDNPDMHQWAS
+2521 ELKKIAGDDPALHQWLS
-2534 ALVGAVVSDVVTG
+2534 AALGAVVSDVVADNG
-2547 NAQAGASSAVSG
+2547 QAGSSTAASG
-2559 TKDNYLTHKQYTDYL
+2559 TKNNDQLDAELAAQRNLTAEEVKKADEMVTFIDNLSSNDITYESGFTIDDHGNVKSTTSSIKDFDFASSLVVNGTIAIADLPSDIAKTLNLGKVPGYAGEINYIVAVNKDFKNYSGKDFGLAVLSDTAGYGLGKGAGALAGAILGSETTDNYGMKPFLVIYGGYVGANTAGGIL
-2574 AELESCKGDADKE
+2574 GDKLSTEIKNKIAVSDKE
-2587 KEVQQKYEVISALQD
+2587 K
-2602 KEWLKAHPF
+2602 
-2611 EEYAETIKNVDGSIS
+2611 
-2626 YVSKEQVVGLNT
+2626 
-2638 DGSTAYLRP
+2638 
-2647 GEVIVIGNEDISK
+2647 
-2660 IVDKIKPGNII
+2660 
-2671 QMPDGKRYYVQPNGE
+2671 M
-2686 LKENADLGAFMTY
+2686 
-2699 QKVSFEKGD
+2699 EK
-2708 VETYRDMYIF
+2708 
-2718 GADAK
+2718 
-2723 IADDF
+2723 
-2728 KDKAGEAVVDIPD
+2728 
-2741 KIGKIHFASELLQ
+2741 
-2754 VGAVTG
+2754 
-2760 NDSAMIGAT
+2760 
-2769 VLIAYEG
+2769 
-2776 TGMVITTTSFINNVV
+2776 
-2791 NSNVDINELIK
+2791 
-2802 DKFEKNDQEIYDHI
+2802 
-2816 DKGAKMVGIVG
+2816 
-2827 DVVNITAAAK
+2827 
-2837 AGKFNSINWD
+2837 
-2847 RVAFDDAE
+2847 
-2855 REKAKVLL
+2855 
-2863 SSLGLSMN
+2863 
-2871 INTIEELIE
+2871 

>member
-20 LSFSSQPYFSTVV
+20 LSFSAQPYFSTTV
-33 FANTN
+33 FAD
-38 TTVSAPAAGQQ
+38 TTVAAPAVGQQ
-49 VNSQNIGGTVV
+49 VNSQNVNGKVI

-67 GPGGLSHNKFS
+67 GPGGLSHNKFN
-78 DLQVGK
+78 DLQVGA

-97 TQLAGNIS
+97 TQLAGSIS

-116 IILNEVTGSKLSELN
+116 IILNEVTGSNPSALN
-131 GMLEIAGQQASL
+131 GMLEIAGQSASL

-155 VGFINTNRVVL
+155 VGFINTNRAVL
-166 TTGVPTIDAAGNLEG
+166 TTGVPAIDAAGNLEG

-193 DRIETD
+193 DRIETG
-199 TAGAE
+199 TSGAE

-217 DLISRAVKINGTLQ
+217 DLISRAVKVNGTLQ
-231 AEELNVVTGA
+231 AEELNIVTGT
-241 NKVAYSDLQ
+241 NKVAYSDLA
-250 AEQMS
+250 AEQLA
-255 AATAKPALALDVSAL
+255 AATTKPTLALDVSTL

-276 RITMVGTENGVG
+276 RIKMVGTEGGVG
-288 VKNAGVMEAVGE
+288 VRNAGVMEAVGE

-389 VVNAAAKM
+389 VVNTAAKM
-397 TLTAADTITNA
+397 TLTASDTITNA

-453 GVTTVALSGTL
+453 GATSVALSGTF

-486 AQEIVNA
+486 AQKIVNS
-493 GNSIILSSQAAEV
+493 GNSIILASQAAEV

-522 GNMTITADNLKN
+522 GNLTITADNLKN

-554 SGTIDAGTDLD
+554 TGTIDAGTDLD

-590 IAGVIDNAGVLL
+590 TAGVIDNAGVLL
-602 AQNDIIFTAGSAAN
+602 AQNDIIFTADSAAN

-628 DLPDNFTNEGTLT
+628 VLPENFTNEGTLT

-652 PDKIPQ
+652 PDEIPQ

-681 DKNAAKE
+681 DKNAVTE

-811 PVMNGGLDAYQVN
+811 PVMNGGLGAYQVN

-830 TGKGLDAKTT
+830 TGQGLDAKTT

-868 NSVDAQNLQT
+868 NSVESQTLQT

-994 VAREFT
+994 AARDFT

-1059 TLRQHGQIAVTDG
+1059 TLRQHGQIAVTGG

-1135 LDINTVK
+1135 LNINTVK

-1181 KNKLQNLNSASI
+1181 KNKLQNLNSASV

-1198 VTIGSGIGKTTE
+1198 VTIGSGTGKTAE

-1223 VHIAVGS
+1223 VHIAAGS

-1299 VDNEYSFITAGHDL
+1299 VDNEYSFITAGHDF
-1313 DLAAAGLTNIGYKNI
+1313 DLAAASLTNIGYKNI

-1773 ITATAGGNIK
+1773 ITATAGGSIK

-1986 VGSIKGSVN
+1986 VGSISGSVN

-2013 DINLT
+2013 DISLT

-2077 IVGKEISDLTK
+2077 IVGKEVNDLTK

-2138 KSGGNV
+2138 KADGNV
-2144 NITATEKDINIKG
+2144 NITASEKDINIKG
-2157 SDISGE
+2157 SDVSGE

-2176 SAKNI
+2176 SGKNI

-2189 SSSGSIGVSI
+2189 ASSGSIGVSI

-2212 KYKGEVKENGTTHTN
+2212 KYKDEVKENGTTHTN

-2253 GSVEIHVG
+2253 GSVEMHVG
-2261 GNLNIESQQDSQ
+2261 GNLNIESQQDRQ

-2338 VIDSDT
+2338 VIDSDA

-2351 TTGTLTWEDIDNKA
+2351 TTDTLTWEDVDNKA

-2403 TTQAGVAQGTI
+2403 TTKAGVAQGTI
-2414 EIKDK
+2414 EITDK

-2454 MADLFGELAYNFV
+2454 MAALFGELAYNV
-2467 GDLAIK
+2467 VHNIDGT
-2473 NGWAEGSPEKV
+2473 PEQKA
-2484 ALHAFVGGIMSELTG
+2484 ALHALVGGIMGELTG
-2499 SGFLSGASGA
+2499 SGFLAGASGA
-2509 AVNEFIQKQLSD
+2509 AVNKLMSD
-2521 AFKDNPDMHQWAS
+2521 ELKKIAGDDPALHQWLS
-2534 ALVGAVVSDVVTG
+2534 AALGAVVSDVVAG
-2547 NAQAGASSAVSG
+2547 NAQAGSSTAASG
-2559 TKDNYLTHKQYTDYL
+2559 TKNNDLMLTPEELSELVFDNDRAEEYCKQQGIPVTQENIEKLKTGFTNFAKENSESDAVIATGGFGVEGSYIYDLKAQESYL
-2574 AELESCKGDADKE
+2574 AAGGSGGKGGIGA
-2587 KEVQQKYEVISALQD
+2587 ALS
-2602 KEWLKAHPF
+2602 LVA
-2611 EEYAETIKNVDGSIS
+2611 I
-2626 YVSKEQVVGLNT
+2626 
-2638 DGSTAYLRP
+2638 
-2647 GEVIVIGNEDISK
+2647 K
-2660 IVDKIKPGNII
+2660 IVSSDSSI
-2671 QMPDGKRYYVQPNGE
+2671 
-2686 LKENADLGAFMTY
+2686 DLN
-2699 QKVSFEKGD
+2699 
-2708 VETYRDMYIF
+2708 
-2718 GADAK
+2718 DAK
-2723 IADDF
+2723 VR
-2728 KDKAGEAVVDIPD
+2728 KDILSGTSIGANFYVGVGGGISIPLNS
-2741 KIGKIHFASELLQ
+2741 KYSGRITIIVKGIGTPQ
-2754 VGAVTG
+2754 VGISGSNAQAG
-2760 NDSAMIGAT
+2760 SDIANDR
-2769 VLIAYEG
+2769 Y
-2776 TGMVITTTSFINNVV
+2776 
-2791 NSNVDINELIK
+2791 NEALDNK
-2802 DKFEKNDQEIYDHI
+2802 YGSD
-2816 DKGAKMVGIVG
+2816 
-2827 DVVNITAAAK
+2827 
-2837 AGKFNSINWD
+2837 
-2847 RVAFDDAE
+2847 
-2855 REKAKVLL
+2855 
-2863 SSLGLSMN
+2863 
-2871 INTIEELIE
+2871 

>member
-20 LSFSSQPYFSTVV
+20 LSFSAQPYFSTTV
-33 FANTN
+33 FAD
-38 TTVSAPAAGQQ
+38 TTVAAPAVGQQ
-49 VNSQNIGGTVV
+49 VNSQNVNGKVI

-67 GPGGLSHNKFS
+67 GPGGLSHNKFN
-78 DLQVGK
+78 DLQVGA

-97 TQLAGNIS
+97 TQLAGSIS
-105 GNSNLTNGPAG
+105 GNSNLTNGTAG
-116 IILNEVTGSKLSELN
+116 IILNEVTGSNPSALN
-131 GMLEIAGQQASL
+131 GMLEIAGQSASL

-155 VGFINTNRVVL
+155 VGFINTNRAVL
-166 TTGVPTIDAAGNLEG
+166 TTGVPAIGAAGNLEG

-193 DRIETD
+193 DRIETG
-199 TAGAE
+199 TSGAE

-217 DLISRAVKINGTLQ
+217 DLISRAVKVNGTLQ
-231 AEELNVVTGA
+231 AEELNIVTGT
-241 NKVAYSDLQ
+241 NKVAYSDLA
-250 AEQMS
+250 AEQLA
-255 AATAKPALALDVSAL
+255 AATTKPTLALDVSTL

-276 RITMVGTENGVG
+276 RIKMVGTEGGVG
-288 VKNAGVMEAVGE
+288 VRNAGVMEAVGE

-377 TSATDDGAEPEP
+377 ASATDDGAEPKP
-389 VVNAAAKM
+389 VVNTAAKM
-397 TLTAADTITNA
+397 TLTASDTITNA

-453 GVTTVALSGTL
+453 GATSVALSGTF

-486 AQEIVNA
+486 AQKIVNS
-493 GNSIILSSQAAEV
+493 GNSIILASQAAEV

-522 GNMTITADNLKN
+522 GNLTITADNLKN

-554 SGTIDAGTDLD
+554 TGTIDAGTDLA
-565 ITNTDNG
+565 ITNIENG

-590 IAGVIDNAGVLL
+590 TAGVIDNAGVLL

-628 DLPDNFTNEGTLT
+628 VLPENFTNEGTLT

-652 PDKIPQ
+652 PDEIPQ
-658 FTAPDTGVSTDK
+658 FTAPDTGVSIDK

-681 DKNAAKE
+681 DKNAATE

-878 QKLNNSTAGMDNTID
+878 QKLNNNTAVMDNTID

-922 NASGSGIT
+922 NASGSEIT
-930 LASDGKLAQHGRL
+930 LASDGKLAQHGKL

-971 LQTKG
+971 LQTEG
-976 DLLSTGTI
+976 NLLSTGTI

-989 IINLT
+989 IITLS
-994 VAREFT
+994 AAKDFT

-1023 GNISVQQGGTLLAV
+1023 GNISVQQGRTSLLV

-1059 TLRQHGQIAVTDG
+1059 TLRQHGQIAVTNG

-1095 TVSAGGDALQAGKL
+1095 TVLASGDALQAGKL
-1109 VAQKGSIAVTAAND
+1109 VAQKGSIAVTAAHD
-1123 LKNTGTISAAAK
+1123 FKNTGTISAAAK
-1135 LDINTVK
+1135 LDINTVN

-1149 VMIGG
+1149 MMIGG
-1154 NGTVVNANNLTNNGG
+1154 NGTIVNANNLTNNGG

-1193 YAQGD
+1193 YAQGN
-1198 VTIGSGIGKTTE
+1198 VNIGSGTDKTAE

-1223 VHIAVGS
+1223 VHIAAES

-1244 TETDHDIALPGFS
+1244 TETDHDIPLPGFS
-1257 LSGKY
+1257 LYGNY
-1262 YNARRYFHRVVQ
+1262 YDARRYFHRVVQ

-1285 YILSGADMTIDADT
+1285 YILSGADMAIDADT

-1313 DLAAAGLTNIGYKNI
+1313 ELAAASLTNIGYKNI

-1336 DVKYWKYKKHRRL
+1336 DVKYWKYKKHRKL
-1349 HHHCHYV
+1349 HRHCHYV

-1380 SAGGSNNTIITTTVN
+1380 SAGGNNTTTVGTTTVN

-1447 LIEMDPRFTNYK
+1447 LIEMDPSFTNYK

-1501 KQYLAGFTSDE
+1501 KQYLAGFNSDE

-1553 EQEVNGQNVLV
+1553 EQEVDGQNVLV

-1606 DRSDITAGSI
+1606 ESSDITAGSI
-1616 NNLGGTVKAGKE
+1616 NNLGGTIKAGKE
-1628 LALTGKQDIINAG
+1628 LVLTGKQDIINAG
-1641 GTISG
+1641 GSISG
-1646 TNISLEAGNNIVNET
+1646 TNVSLEAGNNITNET
-1661 TTSDVQYREL
+1661 TVSDVQYREL

-1684 SGDLNLKAGQ
+1684 SGDLSLKAGQ

-1719 SSIATGDR
+1719 SSIAAGDR
-1727 VAVVGTDRDKRINV
+1727 VAVVGTDRDKRINI

-1759 DLALTGSH
+1759 DLTLTGSH
-1767 VTATDS
+1767 VAATDS
-1773 ITATAGGNIK
+1773 ITAAAGGSIELN
-1783 LKAVKDRKMEEAEIG
+1783 AVKDRKMQDSEVG

-1807 VMTDDEKVQGSSMSA
+1807 VMTDDETVQGSSMSA
-1822 GGDISLQSG
+1822 GKDISLQSG
-1831 RDINLTSSNIA
+1831 RDINLTSSNIT
-1842 SEQGKITGGAAGSVN
+1842 SEQGKITGVAAGSVN
-1857 LNTMTEHHESIF
+1857 IDTMTEHHESIF

-1919 VVADNDVN
+1919 VVADNDINIKAGGDVN
-1927 ITAGGNV
+1927 IT
-1934 NIIAAEDTSSSTY
+1934 AAEDTSSSIY

-1986 VGSIKGSVN
+1986 VGSISGSVS

-2013 DINLT
+2013 DISLT

-2026 ADNTYNAQ
+2026 ADNTYNYQ

-2042 GLTVSL
+2042 GLTVAIGGQ
-2048 TTPAL
+2048 AL
-2053 SVAESVH
+2053 DKVNEAIGHIERAGQVE
-2060 DTIKKAD
+2060 
-2067 SVKDDRLKAL
+2067 DDRLAAVHAYKAYDT
-2077 IVGKEISDLTK
+2077 V
-2088 SGKDSV
+2088 KD
-2094 LNQTKD
+2094 NIGMIKD
-2100 GLKDGFNADDF
+2100 AVNDPAGNL
-2111 SLNISIGSQKSK
+2111 SLNVSIGTQKN
-2123 TESSSSTTIVQGSTV
+2123 ESHSDSTTIIAQGSNV
-2138 KSGGNV
+2138 KAVGDV

-2157 SDISGE
+2157 SNVEGE
-2163 DVSLAAKG
+2163 NVSLKAKE
-2171 DVNIT
+2171 DINIT
-2176 SAKNI
+2176 ASD
-2181 NTSSSDSK
+2181 NTNTTEQNSK
-2189 SSSGSIGVSI
+2189 SSSASVGVGVDLTTGHISSVNIGGSKG
-2199 NTSGISDI
+2199 
-2207 NAGYS
+2207 
-2212 KYKGEVKENGTTHTN
+2212 KGEVKVNGTTYN
-2227 STVTANDKLTVE
+2227 ESTVTAKKDLSFT
-2239 SGKDT
+2239 SGEDT
-2244 NISGSKVSG
+2244 NIKGGILSGEKVTG
-2253 GSVEIHVG
+2253 NVG
-2261 GNLNIESQQDSQ
+2261 GDLNIESKQDSNR
-2273 KYDEKYTSGGLNVN
+2273 YEENNSSSSIGIGID
-2287 INYAT
+2287 IT
-2292 GAGISGGASSGTTKS
+2292 GKGTPNKTGIFGGASQGNMDSS
-2307 DYNSVT
+2307 YDSVT
-2313 DQSGIYAGEGGF
+2313 DQSGIYAGKEGFDIIVG
-2325 NITVDKNTDLKGG
+2325 DNTDLKGG
-2338 VIDSDT
+2338 IIDSKADA
-2344 TPDKNKL
+2344 DKNKIS
-2351 TTGTLTWEDIDNKA
+2351 TGTLTFEDIHNKA
-2365 EYSSK
+2365 EYEADNKGFGIDTSK
-2370 DVGINVNINNG
+2370 DAKKENAGI
-2381 AKDNEKGVTPN
+2381 TPN
-2392 IGMPAKGEDES
+2392 LGMLVADKTESDTKATIAEGE
-2403 TTQAGVAQGTI
+2403 I
-2414 EIKDK
+2414 EIRDK
-2419 ENQKQNIEDLNRDT
+2419 EKQKQDITELNRDT
-2433 KNTLNKLEQI
+2433 KNSLNKLEEI
-2443 FDKQTVAERKE
+2443 FDRNTVSEKQEFASLFQEVAHSVIGDLTGKISAEEKAALNVFVDGMISSWSNGAFLAGASGTALVESMQSTLNNIEDPALRQIAAGLLGAAISEALTGKGQAGGSSAISTEKYNELKHQQVENKMDLVDKIISDNSLTKKEKEEKIKIVEEVSKTIERSQQEVLEEHGYKNWSE
-2454 MADLFGELAYNFV
+2454 VPSNQIDSLLQESDKLVQQQNGFNYLKSIGVNATTTIADLPLDMAGKTKFLNLGIWTSGSVVINLNKDAKEYSGVDFIIASGIDTAMPIASSIV
-2467 GDLAIK
+2467 G
-2473 NGWAEGSPEKV
+2473 
-2484 ALHAFVGGIMSELTG
+2484 AFVGGQE
-2499 SGFLSGASGA
+2499 ASKDIYKEPFTSMTKIVVEGVA
-2509 AVNEFIQKQLSD
+2509 FGVIGDAFAQK
-2521 AFKDNPDMHQWAS
+2521 FKDNWAK
-2534 ALVGAVVSDVVTG
+2534 T
-2547 NAQAGASSAVSG
+2547 
-2559 TKDNYLTHKQYTDYL
+2559 
-2574 AELESCKGDADKE
+2574 
-2587 KEVQQKYEVISALQD
+2587 
-2602 KEWLKAHPF
+2602 
-2611 EEYAETIKNVDGSIS
+2611 
-2626 YVSKEQVVGLNT
+2626 
-2638 DGSTAYLRP
+2638 
-2647 GEVIVIGNEDISK
+2647 
-2660 IVDKIKPGNII
+2660 
-2671 QMPDGKRYYVQPNGE
+2671 
-2686 LKENADLGAFMTY
+2686 
-2699 QKVSFEKGD
+2699 D
-2708 VETYRDMYIF
+2708 VE
-2718 GADAK
+2718 K
-2723 IADDF
+2723 
-2728 KDKAGEAVVDIPD
+2728 
-2741 KIGKIHFASELLQ
+2741 
-2754 VGAVTG
+2754 
-2760 NDSAMIGAT
+2760 
-2769 VLIAYEG
+2769 
-2776 TGMVITTTSFINNVV
+2776 
-2791 NSNVDINELIK
+2791 
-2802 DKFEKNDQEIYDHI
+2802 IYDQI
-2816 DKGAKMVGIVG
+2816 KG
-2827 DVVNITAAAK
+2827 
-2837 AGKFNSINWD
+2837 S
-2847 RVAFDDAE
+2847 R
-2855 REKAKVLL
+2855 
-2863 SSLGLSMN
+2863 
-2871 INTIEELIE
+2871 